1 MKKRIVSFLMAGM
14 IFMISP
20 LQGIAQVVSTE
31 IIEDTSQGKDM
42 TKVSSENMQ
51 EIDTTEVSSENTQ
64 KEESDFVITDGILT
78 EYTGEKTEVMIPD
91 GVASIEEHAF
101 KENKV
106 ITKVVFPDSVKTIK
120 YMAFQNCTSL
130 KEIYF
135 GNKLEQINGNAFYGC
150 KTVQNIT
157 FTGLTVP
164 TITNKQDFFGRSGVV
179 GLERIYVEAGCYG
192 RYVAAYGQ
200 SISDSTRIIE
210 LKSDDFVIENG
221 VLVNYAGN
229 AEEVRVPEGITE
241 IGRGAFQNNKTIKKV
256 ILPDEVITI
265 GAYAFAGCSSLESI
279 NMPKK
284 VEVIGDKA
292 FYGCGSLSGS
302 LLLPDHLV
310 SIGASAFYNCTSLTG
325 NLNIPD
331 SITSIGK
338 SAFFNCKGYNGTLC
352 LSAKLTQIEESAFNG
367 CKFTGTLNLPESIK
381 TIGYGA
387 FWSNKFSG
395 EVIIPDKTET
405 IGNSAFASC
414 TELERVIFGENVSR
428 IGSYAIRG
436 CVKLKTLTFKG
447 LTPPSLSC
455 YEFFGS
461 SNGPANLETIYV
473 PSGTYKAYHTAYGAG
488 MGAGVRLIEEGADD
502 LIIEG
507 ESLVSYIGD
516 AEEVRVPEGI
526 TEIGRGAFQNNKT
539 IKKVILPDEVIT
551 IGAYAF
557 AGCSSLE
564 SINMPKKVEVIGD
577 KAFYGCGSLSGSL
590 LLPDHLVSI
599 GASAFYNCTSLTGNL
614 NIPDSITSIGKS
626 AFFNCKGYNGTLCLS
641 AKLTQIE
648 ESAFNGCKFT
658 GTLNLPE
665 SIKTIGY
672 GAFWSNK
679 FSGEVIIPDKTET
692 IGNSAFASC
701 TELERVIF
709 GENVSR
715 IGSYAIRGCVKLKT
729 LTFKGLTPPSLSC
742 YEFFGSSNGPA
753 NLETIYVPGE
763 ALENYE
769 SKWGSYV
776 GSNVTFSSDFMT
788 TKVGNLCTEYA
799 FSHSVKLKWNS
810 SLSEKIQGY
819 HIYRDGVLVGT
830 VKECSF
836 SEDNL
841 KMGSYSYEVAGYTE
855 SVHEGKES
863 MQETARASLSVT
875 LKEPEVTKIYTE
887 YDGNK
892 LCQEGSNLYASV
904 KNIGNLGSKDEKTTW
919 GRFYLLQNGKKTPLC
934 NAITEKHYKS
944 EDHAVYQMSWDILDV
959 KDGIYTIIFEIT
971 DADGETGSATAE
983 VEIDRSVPE
992 RISRIVAIGDVNK
1005 IVLSWSL
1012 AHELDTNYYYIYRK
1026 AEEEEQYKRIKKISG
1041 REVVSYTDTEATGNV
1056 KYNYYITA
1064 VNSMG
1069 RESEPSDV
1077 VSAKP
1082 SIDEEKPTV
1091 VQMNPE
1097 NGSAISG
1104 TSYISVQAEDNIGV
1118 VKTEIQVSED
1128 EGASWEKAGEETFG
1142 TGKIALDT
1150 SKYKDGKIRIKGL
1163 AYDAQG
1169 NVSTGLSYTYRVDN
1183 TGPEQVKG
1191 LSGETTSTTAT
1202 LRWNDVA
1209 DKDFSYFRLERKQED
1224 GVFKKVQDIYN
1235 TLGVNLTDLTANTIY
1250 IYRVVAY
1257 DQCGNRGIESE
1268 ELKIKTAEDKEA
1280 PQIVS
1285 MNPAANYY
1293 KDSIPL
1299 KISIKDDTGVDSV
1312 RIQVSKTKAD
1322 WIDAGKISFENKRKK
1337 ETAEYTLDLT
1347 NYDEGSIFVRAVAVD
1362 ILENEMEKDIPFIE
1376 YIVDRTAPSV
1386 PRGLEMDVSKG
1397 RIELKWEQ
1405 NKEEDISSY
1414 VLYRSIDGENYE
1426 KIADDIQYL
1435 NYWEANAETGQKF
1448 WYQLAAKDKAGN
1460 VSERTEAVSAV
1471 VPEDEQ
1477 APVMES
1483 SLIKDRDIIGGD
1495 NKTFRILVS
1504 DNDKLDTVSVSYTIG
1519 ESSDKKLL
1527 FQEVELNCR
1536 EKLLEK
1542 TLPIAQWTD
1551 GEKIIFSVT
1560 ITDKAGHTTV
1570 CSDIECTVDRTAPEI
1585 ISFKASEQEESILLT
1600 WIGKQEKDLK
1610 EYQIYRK
1617 TIEGK
1622 YVFINTVTAD
1632 DSEEYTYEDH
1642 EAKQGETYVYKI
1654 KACDNVGNFSEKE
1667 SENIWRKNKVSIQ
1680 AVLSCESW
1688 MEQSVEYAFRAD
1700 ESKADS
1706 GIISYIFDFGD
1717 GEQVTSDKP
1726 VTKHK
1731 YAETGN
1737 YKVILTVEDKEGNQS
1752 VVEKTVQ
1759 VEEAKLIGTLKVRVY
1774 DSDGDVLSN
1783 VPVYFDM
1790 DHTMENKKY
1799 TDERGCV
1806 EFVGVSQ
1813 KYAVGVYTDGY
1824 LPVKKNVL
1832 VQAGDKTELKVTLT
1846 KQAIVSGNFEINRM
1860 TLDEIM
1866 AAKID
1871 TANPENQYVSKFT
1884 VRMMYQDT
1892 PVEMSGYVNDSGQ
1905 MLRSDNSQ
1913 KMVVEDTNGRHCARK
1928 LECFVSQS
1936 SKNSKI
1942 IAIIDTPVTA
1952 SCLKEFFDVRLYIFN
1967 QADGEFVLEDNTTTL
1982 NIPEGLSIIQG
1993 KNTRFDSLKGQGQQE
2008 VDWIVRGDQKGSY
2021 DLSVDYRGTLM
2032 PFTEPVKATFK
2043 TSEKIQVYGTE
2054 NLSVNFEVNKTIRN
2068 NVLYFNLSVTNKN
2081 PVDVYITSLDIIDN
2095 VLKSN
2100 QNANTLPEGFP
2111 LNTSGSE
2118 KGIKILKT
2126 SLSDKN
2132 NIRYL
2137 KPEYELSVLRPGQ
2150 TFKKYYACYDVIN
2163 YDGTAFLGWIKSKFE
2178 KMDIPVTLSSTE
2190 MNFYSKNNA
2199 EEKKKSILTE
2209 PEKRKLYEFIKDSKN
2224 ENFYYYMQ
2232 ALADSEDDAKKFGEA
2247 VYRTTDCVLNWDMSL
2262 ITNSDMKDITR
2273 QYVVNLLTDESM
2285 QSNVVQKVD
2294 TKYIKIASAVL
2305 SDMQSVASDS
2315 STTDVEE
2322 LSSFISNTSTINT
2335 LAEAIKGGG
2344 EKGLKEKLLTL
2355 AGSTAATEAVANV
2368 IHTYCNDNNHFLAQA
2383 FQASVTENCGACKKI
2398 IGQVSNGI
2406 TAWNNSAEF
2415 INQMVTIS
2423 ANQEESL
2430 NCIDKLMSSEYIND
2444 VVYEE
2449 LGNIRD
2455 QINNGYKS
2463 QADKFVSEYARL
2475 SLKAQGQTLLN
2486 KGLNLIDETFYGGH
2500 YATPVYAILKISFNL
2515 GDSLFEWSDNVSN
2528 LQKLR
2533 VAASLTYALKS
2544 RLREEEKDGGD
2555 PEEFLSTL
2563 KYLIKMRLEGEKAYI
2578 ESVKDS
2584 GKKEQVLK
2592 AINKELGTSFSLLDE
2607 YYNYIQ
2613 TQLISYRDTLFGE
2626 ITDRLD
2632 VAAAPDVS
2640 VDYTNECTD
2649 KEVSQNMEYSFDGV
2663 NWTTGTG
2670 TKLVLAPGEASRH
2683 LWIRQKADSAGL
2695 TGNIKK
2701 ILIPTRPVIDGEVKA
2716 EYQNGKITFT
2726 GLDDG
2731 VYSINGVQKNMTVS
2745 SGVGVA
2751 EVASFIENVQIQ
2763 RMATVR
2769 EFASRTRKVTV
2780 VKAEEKP
2787 DVQPTTQE
2795 KSNTGSSKDESA
2807 EEKKQPGRVD
2817 KTVDKTVQ
2825 KSVKLKKAKII
2836 SIKKKKNTLT
2846 IKWKKDTNSSGYEI
2860 WYATKKNF
2868 KKGLNK
2874 KIINSPKKS
2883 SIKLKKIKSKKVYYI
2898 KIRSFKR
2905 LSNGTVVYSKWSKV
2919 RKQK

>member
-1 MKKRIVSFLMAGM
+1 MKKRILSFLMAGM
-14 IFMISP
+14 LLTISP
-20 LQGIAQVVSTE
+20 IQGFAQEISTE
-31 IIEDTSQGKDM
+31 TF
-42 TKVSSENMQ
+42 
-51 EIDTTEVSSENTQ
+51 ENTTATTQ
-64 KEESDFVITDGILT
+64 EEEKEPESDFVIENGALT
-78 EYTGEKTEVMIPD
+78 GYTGKDTEITIPE
-91 GVASIEEHAF
+91 GVTSIERDAF
-101 KENKV
+101 NGNTV
-106 ITKVVFPDSVKTIK
+106 ITKMTFPESLKTIK
-120 YMAFQNCTSL
+120 YEAFNGNTSL
-130 KEIYF
+130 KELYF
-135 GNKLEQINGNAFYGC
+135 GSELQQISGYAFYKC
-150 KTVQNIT
+150 DAIQKIT
-157 FTGLTVP
+157 FTGKTPP
-164 TITNKQDFFGRSGVV
+164 TITNKEEFFKSIKN
-179 GLERIYVEAGCYG
+179 LKRIYVESGCYG
-192 RYVAAYGQ
+192 RYMAAYGTYML
-200 SISDSTRIIE
+200 DSTRIIE
-210 LKSDDFVIENG
+210 LVAKDFVIENA
-221 VLVNYAGN
+221 VLVNYTGDEETVTVPDNITAIGTGAFKNNTTVKNIILPGGITNIGSYAFSGCSALESVNLPENLITIGEYAFYKCVSFNGDLSIPDSVESIGRRAFYSCAGLTGKLHLSEKMTKIEEGAFQSCNFTGSLSLPEGITSIGNGAFSGN
-229 AEEVRVPEGITE
+229 AFSGEAVIPETVKTVENSAFGGCKNLESIVFGKQVESIGNNAFSYCSGIKTWTFQGNTPPNLDCSEVFGSYNNSLNLKTIYIPAGTYKAYYTAYGWSEVRFIEVGSEDLVIDGEILVAYVGNDEKVAVPEGITE
-241 IGRGAFQNNKTIKKV
+241 ISTGAFRNNKTIKKV
-256 ILPDEVITI
+256 ILPEGVTTI
-265 GAYAFAGCSSLESI
+265 GDNAFSRCSALESV
-279 NMPKK
+279 NLPDSL
-284 VEVIGDKA
+284 VTIGEKA
-292 FYGCGSLSGS
+292 FYKCEALSGKLKLS
-302 LLLPDHLV
+302 GNLTT
-310 SIGASAFYNCTSLTG
+310 IGVSAFETCAAFTG
-325 NLNIPD
+325 GLNIPD
-331 SITSIGK
+331 SVESVGRRAFYSCAGLTGKLHLSEKMTKIEKEAFQSCNFTGSLSLPEGITSIG
-338 SAFFNCKGYNGTLC
+338 N
-352 LSAKLTQIEESAFNG
+352 
-367 CKFTGTLNLPESIK
+367 
-381 TIGYGA
+381 GA
-387 FWSNKFSG
+387 FSGNAFSG
-395 EVIIPDKTET
+395 EVIIPKTVKT
-405 IGNSAFASC
+405 VGGSVFSGCKN
-414 TELERVIFGENVSR
+414 LESVVFGKEVES
-428 IGSYAIRG
+428 IGSFPFRDCTG
-436 CVKLKTLTFKG
+436 LKTLTFKG
-447 LTPPSLSC
+447 STPPVIKYLV
-455 YEFFGS
+455 YFLGS
-461 SNGPANLETIYV
+461 SYGPAHLETIYV
-473 PSGTYKAYHTAYGAG
+473 PEDALETYK
-488 MGAGVRLIEEGADD
+488 
-502 LIIEG
+502 
-507 ESLVSYIGD
+507 
-516 AEEVRVPEGI
+516 
-526 TEIGRGAFQNNKT
+526 
-539 IKKVILPDEVIT
+539 
-551 IGAYAF
+551 
-557 AGCSSLE
+557 
-564 SINMPKKVEVIGD
+564 D
-577 KAFYGCGSLSGSL
+577 K
-590 LLPDHLVSI
+590 
-599 GASAFYNCTSLTGNL
+599 
-614 NIPDSITSIGKS
+614 
-626 AFFNCKGYNGTLCLS
+626 
-641 AKLTQIE
+641 
-648 ESAFNGCKFT
+648 
-658 GTLNLPE
+658 
-665 SIKTIGY
+665 
-672 GAFWSNK
+672 WS
-679 FSGEVIIPDKTET
+679 
-692 IGNSAFASC
+692 
-701 TELERVIF
+701 
-709 GENVSR
+709 
-715 IGSYAIRGCVKLKT
+715 SYAG
-729 LTFKGLTPPSLSC
+729 G
-742 YEFFGSSNGPA
+742 G
-753 NLETIYVPGE
+753 
-763 ALENYE
+763 
-769 SKWGSYV
+769 
-776 GSNVTFSSDFMT
+776 VTFSSDFMT
-788 TKVGNLCTEYA
+788 IKPGNLHTDYT
-799 FSHSVKLKWNS
+799 FSHSVKLSWNTS
-810 SLSEKIQGY
+810 VSERVEGY
-819 HIYRDGVLVGT
+819 HIYRNGILAGT
-830 VKECSF
+830 VKDTDF
-836 SEDNL
+836 SEENL
-841 KMGSYSYEVAGYTE
+841 EMGSYLYEVEGYAKDIQTGE
-855 SVHEGKES
+855 
-863 MQETARASLSVT
+863 ETKTAKASLNVT
-875 LKEPEVTKIYTE
+875 LKVPEVEKIYTE
-887 YDGNK
+887 YEGNK
-892 LCQEGSNLYASV
+892 LCDEGSTLYASV
-904 KNIGNLGSKDEKTTW
+904 EDAGNLGTKNGKTAK
-919 GRFYLLQNGKKTPLC
+919 GRFYLMQNGKKTPLC

-944 EDHAVYQMSWDILDV
+944 EDHVVYQMSWDILDV

-1012 AHELDTNYYYIYRK
+1012 AHELDTNYYIYRK

-1150 SKYKDGKIRIKGL
+1150 SKYKDGKICVKGL

-1386 PRGLEMDVSKG
+1386 PKGLEMDVSKG

-1435 NYWEANAETGQKF
+1435 NYWEANTETGQKF

-1460 VSERTEAVSAV
+1460 VSERTEAVLAV
-1471 VPEDEQ
+1471 VPEDTQ

-1483 SLIKDRDIIGGD
+1483 SLIKDGDIIGGD
-1495 NKTFRILVS
+1495 NKIFRILVS
-1504 DNDKLDTVSVSYTIG
+1504 DNDKLDMVSVSYKIG

-1527 FQEVELNCR
+1527 FQETELNCR

-1542 TLPIAQWTD
+1542 TLPVAQWTD

-1667 SENIWRKNKVSIQ
+1667 SENIWRKNKVSIH

-1688 MEQSVEYAFRAD
+1688 MEQSVEYAFCAD

-1759 VEEAKLIGTLKVRVY
+1759 VEEAQLIGTLKVRVY
-1774 DSDGDVLSN
+1774 DSDGNVLSN

-1905 MLRSDNSQ
+1905 MIRSDNSQ
-1913 KMVVEDTNGRHCARK
+1913 KMVMEDTNGRHCARK
-1928 LECFVSQS
+1928 LECFVPQS

-2032 PFTEPVKATFK
+2032 PFTEPVKAIFK
-2043 TSEKIQVYGTE
+2043 TGEKIQVYGTE

-2273 QYVVNLLTDESM
+2273 QYIVNILTDESM
-2285 QSNVVQKVD
+2285 QSNVAQKVD
-2294 TKYIKIASAVL
+2294 AKYIKIASAVL
-2305 SDMQSVASDS
+2305 SDMQRVASDS
-2315 STTDVEE
+2315 STTDIEG
-2322 LSSFISNTSTINT
+2322 LSSFISNMSTINT

-2344 EKGLKEKLLTL
+2344 ERGLKEKLLTL

-2383 FQASVTENCGACKKI
+2383 FQESVIENCGACKKI
-2398 IGQVSNGI
+2398 IGQVSNGV
-2406 TAWNNSAEF
+2406 TAWNNSVEF

-2475 SLKAQGQTLLN
+2475 SLKVQGQTLLN

-2533 VAASLTYALKS
+2533 VAASLTYSLKS

-2592 AINKELGTSFSLLDE
+2592 AINKELGTGFSLLDE

-2632 VAAAPDVS
+2632 VATAPDVS
-2640 VDYTNECTD
+2640 IDYINECTD
-2649 KEVSQNMEYSFDGV
+2649 KEVGQNIEYSFDGV

-2670 TKLVLAPGEASRH
+2670 IKLVLTPGEASRH

-2807 EEKKQPGRVD
+2807 EEKKQQGGAD
-2817 KTVDKTVQ
+2817 KTIDKTVQ
-2825 KSVKLKKAKII
+2825 KSAKLKKIKVI
-2836 SIKKKKNTLT
+2836 SIKRKKNTLT
-2846 IKWKKDTNSSGYEI
+2846 VKWKKDTNSSGYEI

-2868 KKGLNK
+2868 KNGLKK

-2883 SIKLKKIKSKKVYYI
+2883 SIKFKKIKSKKIYYI
-2898 KIRSFKR
+2898 KIRSFKKV
-2905 LSNGTVVYSKWSKV
+2905 SNGTIVYGKWSKAK
-2919 RKQK
+2919 KQK

>member
-221 VLVNYAGN
+221 VLVNYVGN

-265 GAYAFAGCSSLESI
+265 GAYAFSGCSSLESI
-279 NMPKK
+279 NVPKK
-284 VEVIGDKA
+284 VEVIGDNA

-325 NLNIPD
+325 DLNIPD

-557 AGCSSLE
+557 SGCSSLE
-564 SINMPKKVEVIGD
+564 SINVPKKVEVIGD
-577 KAFYGCGSLSGSL
+577 NAFYGCGSLSGSL

-599 GASAFYNCTSLTGNL
+599 GASAFYNCTSLTGDL

-729 LTFKGLTPPSLSC
+729 LTFKGLTPPSLTC

-763 ALENYE
+763 ALENYK

-810 SLSEKIQGY
+810 LLSEKIKGY

-836 SEDNL
+836 SENNL

-855 SVHEGKES
+855 SV
-863 MQETARASLSVT
+863 QETARASLNVT
-875 LKEPEVTKIYTE
+875 LKEPEVTEIYTE

-944 EDHAVYQMSWDILDV
+944 EDYAVYQMSWDILDV

-1056 KYNYYITA
+1056 KYDYYITA

-1460 VSERTEAVSAV
+1460 VSERTEAVLAV

-1928 LECFVSQS
+1928 LECFVPQS

-1942 IAIIDTPVTA
+1942 IAIIDTPVTT

-2632 VAAAPDVS
+2632 VAAAPNVS

>member
-221 VLVNYAGN
+221 VLVNYVGN

-325 NLNIPD
+325 DLNIPD

-599 GASAFYNCTSLTGNL
+599 GASAFYNCTSLTGDL

-729 LTFKGLTPPSLSC
+729 LTFKGLTPPSLTC

-763 ALENYE
+763 ALENYK

-810 SLSEKIQGY
+810 LLSEKIKGY

-836 SEDNL
+836 SENNL

-855 SVHEGKES
+855 SV
-863 MQETARASLSVT
+863 QETARASLNVT
-875 LKEPEVTKIYTE
+875 LKEPEVTEIYTE

-944 EDHAVYQMSWDILDV
+944 EDYAVYQMSWDILDV

-1056 KYNYYITA
+1056 KYDYYITA

-1460 VSERTEAVSAV
+1460 VSERTEAVLAV

-1928 LECFVSQS
+1928 LECFVPQS

-1942 IAIIDTPVTA
+1942 IAIIDTPVTT

-2632 VAAAPDVS
+2632 VAAAPNVS

>member
-1 MKKRIVSFLMAGM
+1 MKKRILSFLMAGM
-14 IFMISP
+14 LLTISP
-20 LQGIAQVVSTE
+20 IQGFAQEISTE
-31 IIEDTSQGKDM
+31 TF
-42 TKVSSENMQ
+42 
-51 EIDTTEVSSENTQ
+51 ENTTATTQ
-64 KEESDFVITDGILT
+64 EEEKEPESDFVIENGALT
-78 EYTGEKTEVMIPD
+78 GYTGKDTEITIPE
-91 GVASIEEHAF
+91 GVTSIERDAF
-101 KENKV
+101 NGNTV
-106 ITKVVFPDSVKTIK
+106 ITKMTFPESLKTIK
-120 YMAFQNCTSL
+120 YEAFNGNTSL
-130 KEIYF
+130 KELYF
-135 GNKLEQINGNAFYGC
+135 GSELQQISGYAFYKC
-150 KTVQNIT
+150 DAIQKIT
-157 FTGLTVP
+157 FTGKTPP
-164 TITNKQDFFGRSGVV
+164 TITNKEEFFKNIKN
-179 GLERIYVEAGCYG
+179 LKRIYVESGCYG
-192 RYVAAYGQ
+192 RYMAAYGTYML
-200 SISDSTRIIE
+200 DSTRIIE
-210 LKSDDFVIENG
+210 LVAKDFVIENA
-221 VLVNYAGN
+221 VLVNYTGDEETVTVPDNITAIGTGAFKNNTTVKNIILPGGITNIGSYAFSGCSALESVNLPENLITIGEYAFYKCVSFNGDLSIPDSVESIGRRAFYSCAGLTGKLHLSEKMTKIEEGTFQSCNFTGSLSLPEGITSIGNGAFSGN
-229 AEEVRVPEGITE
+229 AFSGEAVIPETVKTVENSAFGGCKNLESIVFGKQVESIGNNAFSYCSGIKTWTFQGNTPPNLDCSEVFGSYNNSLNLKTIYIPAGTYKAYYTAYGWSEVRFIEVGSEDLVIDGEILVAYVGNDEKVAVPEGITE
-241 IGRGAFQNNKTIKKV
+241 ISTGAFRNNKTIKKV
-256 ILPDEVITI
+256 ILPEGVTTI
-265 GAYAFAGCSSLESI
+265 GDNAFSRCSALESV
-279 NMPKK
+279 NLPDSL
-284 VEVIGDKA
+284 VTIGEKA
-292 FYGCGSLSGS
+292 FYKCEALSGKLKLS
-302 LLLPDHLV
+302 GNLTT
-310 SIGASAFYNCTSLTG
+310 IGVSAFETCAAFTG
-325 NLNIPD
+325 GLNIPD
-331 SITSIGK
+331 SVESVGRRAFYSCAGLTGKLHLSEKMTKIEKEAFQSCNFTGSLSLPEGITSIG
-338 SAFFNCKGYNGTLC
+338 N
-352 LSAKLTQIEESAFNG
+352 
-367 CKFTGTLNLPESIK
+367 
-381 TIGYGA
+381 GA
-387 FWSNKFSG
+387 FSGNAFSG
-395 EVIIPDKTET
+395 EVIIPKTVKT
-405 IGNSAFASC
+405 VGGSVFSGCKN
-414 TELERVIFGENVSR
+414 LESVVFGKEVES
-428 IGSYAIRG
+428 IGSFPFRDCTG
-436 CVKLKTLTFKG
+436 LKTLTFKG
-447 LTPPSLSC
+447 STPPVIKYLV
-455 YEFFGS
+455 YFLGS
-461 SNGPANLETIYV
+461 SYGPAHLETIYV
-473 PSGTYKAYHTAYGAG
+473 PEDALETYK
-488 MGAGVRLIEEGADD
+488 
-502 LIIEG
+502 
-507 ESLVSYIGD
+507 
-516 AEEVRVPEGI
+516 
-526 TEIGRGAFQNNKT
+526 
-539 IKKVILPDEVIT
+539 
-551 IGAYAF
+551 
-557 AGCSSLE
+557 
-564 SINMPKKVEVIGD
+564 D
-577 KAFYGCGSLSGSL
+577 K
-590 LLPDHLVSI
+590 
-599 GASAFYNCTSLTGNL
+599 
-614 NIPDSITSIGKS
+614 
-626 AFFNCKGYNGTLCLS
+626 
-641 AKLTQIE
+641 
-648 ESAFNGCKFT
+648 
-658 GTLNLPE
+658 
-665 SIKTIGY
+665 
-672 GAFWSNK
+672 WS
-679 FSGEVIIPDKTET
+679 
-692 IGNSAFASC
+692 
-701 TELERVIF
+701 
-709 GENVSR
+709 
-715 IGSYAIRGCVKLKT
+715 SYAG
-729 LTFKGLTPPSLSC
+729 G
-742 YEFFGSSNGPA
+742 G
-753 NLETIYVPGE
+753 
-763 ALENYE
+763 
-769 SKWGSYV
+769 
-776 GSNVTFSSDFMT
+776 VTFSSDFMT
-788 TKVGNLCTEYA
+788 IKPGNLHTDYT
-799 FSHSVKLKWNS
+799 FSHSVKLSWNTS
-810 SLSEKIQGY
+810 VSERVEGY
-819 HIYRDGVLVGT
+819 HIYRNGILAGT
-830 VKECSF
+830 VKDTDF
-836 SEDNL
+836 SEENL
-841 KMGSYSYEVAGYTE
+841 EMGSYLYEVEGYAKDIQTGE
-855 SVHEGKES
+855 
-863 MQETARASLSVT
+863 ETKTAKASLNVT
-875 LKEPEVTKIYTE
+875 LKVPEVEKIYTE
-887 YDGNK
+887 YEGNK
-892 LCQEGSNLYASV
+892 LCDEGSTLYASV
-904 KNIGNLGSKDEKTTW
+904 EDAGNLGTKNGKTAK
-919 GRFYLLQNGKKTPLC
+919 GRFYLMQDGKKTPLC

-944 EDHAVYQMSWDILDV
+944 EDYAVYQMSWDILDV

-1905 MLRSDNSQ
+1905 MIRSDNSQ

-1928 LECFVSQS
+1928 LECFVPQS

-2533 VAASLTYALKS
+2533 VAASLTYSLKS

-2640 VDYTNECTD
+2640 IDYTNECTD

-2670 TKLVLAPGEASRH
+2670 IKLVLTPGEASRH

>member
-221 VLVNYAGN
+221 VLVNYVGN

-265 GAYAFAGCSSLESI
+265 GAYAFSGCSSLESI
-279 NMPKK
+279 NVPKK
-284 VEVIGDKA
+284 VEVIGDNA

-325 NLNIPD
+325 DLNIPD

-447 LTPPSLSC
+447 LTPPSL
-455 YEFFGS
+455 
-461 SNGPANLETIYV
+461 T
-473 PSGTYKAYHTAYGAG
+473 
-488 MGAGVRLIEEGADD
+488 
-502 LIIEG
+502 
-507 ESLVSYIGD
+507 
-516 AEEVRVPEGI
+516 
-526 TEIGRGAFQNNKT
+526 
-539 IKKVILPDEVIT
+539 
-551 IGAYAF
+551 
-557 AGCSSLE
+557 
-564 SINMPKKVEVIGD
+564 
-577 KAFYGCGSLSGSL
+577 
-590 LLPDHLVSI
+590 
-599 GASAFYNCTSLTGNL
+599 
-614 NIPDSITSIGKS
+614 
-626 AFFNCKGYNGTLCLS
+626 
-641 AKLTQIE
+641 
-648 ESAFNGCKFT
+648 
-658 GTLNLPE
+658 
-665 SIKTIGY
+665 
-672 GAFWSNK
+672 
-679 FSGEVIIPDKTET
+679 
-692 IGNSAFASC
+692 
-701 TELERVIF
+701 
-709 GENVSR
+709 
-715 IGSYAIRGCVKLKT
+715 
-729 LTFKGLTPPSLSC
+729 C

-763 ALENYE
+763 ALENYK

-810 SLSEKIQGY
+810 LLSEKIKGY

-836 SEDNL
+836 SENNL

-855 SVHEGKES
+855 SV
-863 MQETARASLSVT
+863 QETARASLNVT
-875 LKEPEVTKIYTE
+875 LKEPEVTEIYTE

-944 EDHAVYQMSWDILDV
+944 EDYAVYQMSWDILDV

-1056 KYNYYITA
+1056 KYDYYITA

-1460 VSERTEAVSAV
+1460 VSERTEAVLAV

-1928 LECFVSQS
+1928 LECFVPQS

-1942 IAIIDTPVTA
+1942 IAIIDTPVTT

-2335 LAEAIKGGG
+2335 LAEAIKGG

-2632 VAAAPDVS
+2632 VAAAPNVS

>member
-447 LTPPSLSC
+447 LTPPSL
-455 YEFFGS
+455 
-461 SNGPANLETIYV
+461 T
-473 PSGTYKAYHTAYGAG
+473 
-488 MGAGVRLIEEGADD
+488 
-502 LIIEG
+502 
-507 ESLVSYIGD
+507 
-516 AEEVRVPEGI
+516 
-526 TEIGRGAFQNNKT
+526 
-539 IKKVILPDEVIT
+539 
-551 IGAYAF
+551 
-557 AGCSSLE
+557 
-564 SINMPKKVEVIGD
+564 
-577 KAFYGCGSLSGSL
+577 
-590 LLPDHLVSI
+590 
-599 GASAFYNCTSLTGNL
+599 
-614 NIPDSITSIGKS
+614 
-626 AFFNCKGYNGTLCLS
+626 
-641 AKLTQIE
+641 
-648 ESAFNGCKFT
+648 
-658 GTLNLPE
+658 
-665 SIKTIGY
+665 
-672 GAFWSNK
+672 
-679 FSGEVIIPDKTET
+679 
-692 IGNSAFASC
+692 
-701 TELERVIF
+701 
-709 GENVSR
+709 
-715 IGSYAIRGCVKLKT
+715 
-729 LTFKGLTPPSLSC
+729 C

-763 ALENYE
+763 ALENYK

-810 SLSEKIQGY
+810 LLSEKIKGY

-836 SEDNL
+836 SENNL

-855 SVHEGKES
+855 SV
-863 MQETARASLSVT
+863 QETARASLNVT
-875 LKEPEVTKIYTE
+875 LKEPEVTEIYTE

-944 EDHAVYQMSWDILDV
+944 EDYAVYQMSWDILDV

-1386 PRGLEMDVSKG
+1386 PKGLEMDVSKG

-1435 NYWEANAETGQKF
+1435 NYWEANTETGQKF

-1905 MLRSDNSQ
+1905 MIRSDNSQ

-1928 LECFVSQS
+1928 LECFVPQS

-2475 SLKAQGQTLLN
+2475 SLKEQGQTLLN

-2533 VAASLTYALKS
+2533 VAASLTYSLKS

-2640 VDYTNECTD
+2640 IDYTNECTD

-2670 TKLVLAPGEASRH
+2670 IKLVLTPGEASRH

>member
-1 MKKRIVSFLMAGM
+1 
-14 IFMISP
+14 MISP

-447 LTPPSLSC
+447 LTPPSL
-455 YEFFGS
+455 
-461 SNGPANLETIYV
+461 T
-473 PSGTYKAYHTAYGAG
+473 
-488 MGAGVRLIEEGADD
+488 
-502 LIIEG
+502 
-507 ESLVSYIGD
+507 
-516 AEEVRVPEGI
+516 
-526 TEIGRGAFQNNKT
+526 
-539 IKKVILPDEVIT
+539 
-551 IGAYAF
+551 
-557 AGCSSLE
+557 
-564 SINMPKKVEVIGD
+564 
-577 KAFYGCGSLSGSL
+577 
-590 LLPDHLVSI
+590 
-599 GASAFYNCTSLTGNL
+599 
-614 NIPDSITSIGKS
+614 
-626 AFFNCKGYNGTLCLS
+626 
-641 AKLTQIE
+641 
-648 ESAFNGCKFT
+648 
-658 GTLNLPE
+658 
-665 SIKTIGY
+665 
-672 GAFWSNK
+672 
-679 FSGEVIIPDKTET
+679 
-692 IGNSAFASC
+692 
-701 TELERVIF
+701 
-709 GENVSR
+709 
-715 IGSYAIRGCVKLKT
+715 
-729 LTFKGLTPPSLSC
+729 C

-763 ALENYE
+763 ALENYK

-810 SLSEKIQGY
+810 LLSEKIKGY

-836 SEDNL
+836 SENNL

-855 SVHEGKES
+855 SV
-863 MQETARASLSVT
+863 QETARASLNVT
-875 LKEPEVTKIYTE
+875 LKEPEVTEIYTE

-944 EDHAVYQMSWDILDV
+944 EDYAVYQMSWDILDV

-1471 VPEDEQ
+1471 VPEDTQ

-1905 MLRSDNSQ
+1905 MIRSDNSQ

-1928 LECFVSQS
+1928 LECFVPQS

-2533 VAASLTYALKS
+2533 VAASLTYSLKS

-2640 VDYTNECTD
+2640 IDYTNECTD

-2670 TKLVLAPGEASRH
+2670 IKLVLTPGEASRH

>member
-221 VLVNYAGN
+221 VLVNYVGN

-265 GAYAFAGCSSLESI
+265 GAYAFSGCSSLESI
-279 NMPKK
+279 NVPKK
-284 VEVIGDKA
+284 VEVIGDNA

-325 NLNIPD
+325 DLNIPD

-557 AGCSSLE
+557 SGCSSLE
-564 SINMPKKVEVIGD
+564 SINVPKKVEVIGD
-577 KAFYGCGSLSGSL
+577 NAFYGCGSLSGSL

-599 GASAFYNCTSLTGNL
+599 GASAFYNCTSLTGDL

-729 LTFKGLTPPSLSC
+729 LTFKGLTPPSLTC

-763 ALENYE
+763 ALENYK

-810 SLSEKIQGY
+810 LLSEKIKGY

-836 SEDNL
+836 SENNL

-855 SVHEGKES
+855 SV
-863 MQETARASLSVT
+863 QETARASLNVT
-875 LKEPEVTKIYTE
+875 LKEPEVTEIYTE

-944 EDHAVYQMSWDILDV
+944 EDYAVYQMSWDILDV

-1056 KYNYYITA
+1056 KYDYYITA

-1460 VSERTEAVSAV
+1460 VSERTEAVLAV

-1928 LECFVSQS
+1928 LECFVPQS

-1942 IAIIDTPVTA
+1942 IAIIDTPVTT

-2632 VAAAPDVS
+2632 VAAAPNVS

-2716 EYQNGKITFT
+2716 EYQNGKIIFT

>member
-221 VLVNYAGN
+221 VLVNYVGN

-325 NLNIPD
+325 DLNIPD

-447 LTPPSLSC
+447 LTPPSL
-455 YEFFGS
+455 
-461 SNGPANLETIYV
+461 T
-473 PSGTYKAYHTAYGAG
+473 
-488 MGAGVRLIEEGADD
+488 
-502 LIIEG
+502 
-507 ESLVSYIGD
+507 
-516 AEEVRVPEGI
+516 
-526 TEIGRGAFQNNKT
+526 
-539 IKKVILPDEVIT
+539 
-551 IGAYAF
+551 
-557 AGCSSLE
+557 
-564 SINMPKKVEVIGD
+564 
-577 KAFYGCGSLSGSL
+577 
-590 LLPDHLVSI
+590 
-599 GASAFYNCTSLTGNL
+599 
-614 NIPDSITSIGKS
+614 
-626 AFFNCKGYNGTLCLS
+626 
-641 AKLTQIE
+641 
-648 ESAFNGCKFT
+648 
-658 GTLNLPE
+658 
-665 SIKTIGY
+665 
-672 GAFWSNK
+672 
-679 FSGEVIIPDKTET
+679 
-692 IGNSAFASC
+692 
-701 TELERVIF
+701 
-709 GENVSR
+709 
-715 IGSYAIRGCVKLKT
+715 
-729 LTFKGLTPPSLSC
+729 C

-763 ALENYE
+763 ALENYK

-810 SLSEKIQGY
+810 LLSEKIKGY

-836 SEDNL
+836 SENNL

-855 SVHEGKES
+855 SV
-863 MQETARASLSVT
+863 QETARASLNVT
-875 LKEPEVTKIYTE
+875 LKEPEVTEIYTE

-944 EDHAVYQMSWDILDV
+944 EDYAVYQMSWDILDV

-1056 KYNYYITA
+1056 KYDYYITA

-1460 VSERTEAVSAV
+1460 VSERTEAVLAV

-1928 LECFVSQS
+1928 LECFVPQS

-1942 IAIIDTPVTA
+1942 IAIIDTPVTT

-2632 VAAAPDVS
+2632 VAAAPNVS

>member
-14 IFMISP
+14 LLTMSP
-20 LQGIAQVVSTE
+20 IQGFAQEISTE
-31 IIEDTSQGKDM
+31 TF
-42 TKVSSENMQ
+42 
-51 EIDTTEVSSENTQ
+51 ENTTATTQ
-64 KEESDFVITDGILT
+64 EEEKKPESDFVIENGALT
-78 EYTGEKTEVMIPD
+78 GYTGKDTEITIPE
-91 GVASIEEHAF
+91 GVTSIEQNAF
-101 KENKV
+101 NGNTV
-106 ITKVVFPDSVKTIK
+106 ITKMTFPESLKTIK
-120 YMAFQNCTSL
+120 YEAFNGNTSL
-130 KEIYF
+130 KELYF
-135 GNKLEQINGNAFYGC
+135 GSELQQISGYAFYKC
-150 KTVQNIT
+150 DAIQKIT
-157 FTGLTVP
+157 FTGKMPP
-164 TITNKQDFFGRSGVV
+164 TITNKEDFFKRIKN
-179 GLERIYVEAGCYG
+179 LKRIYVESGCYG
-192 RYVAAYGQ
+192 RYMEAYGTYML
-200 SISDSTRIIE
+200 DSTRIIE
-210 LKSDDFVIENG
+210 LEAKDFVIENT
-221 VLVNYAGN
+221 VLVNYTGDEETVTVPDNITAIGTGAFKNNTTVKNIILPGGITNIGSYAFSGCSALESVNLPENLIIIGEYAFYKCVSFTGDLSIPDSVESIGRRAFYGCSVLTGKLHLSKKLTRIESAVFYNCNFTGTLFLPQGITSIGNGAFSGN
-229 AEEVRVPEGITE
+229 AFSGEVIIPETVKTVENSAFGGCKNLESIVFGKQVESIGNNAFSYCSGIKTWTFQGNTPPNLDCSEVFGSYNNSLNLKTIYIPAGTYKAYYTAYGWSEVRFIEVGSEDLVIDGETLVAYVGNDEEVTVPEGITE
-241 IGRGAFQNNKTIKKV
+241 ISTGAFRNNKTIKKV
-256 ILPDEVITI
+256 ILPEGVTIIGDNAFSRCSALESVNLPDSLVTI
-265 GAYAFAGCSSLESI
+265 GE
-279 NMPKK
+279 
-284 VEVIGDKA
+284 KA
-292 FYGCGSLSGS
+292 FYKCEALSGKLKLS
-302 LLLPDHLV
+302 GNLTT
-310 SIGASAFYNCTSLTG
+310 IGVSAFETCVAFTG
-325 NLNIPD
+325 GLNIPD
-331 SITSIGK
+331 SVESVGRRAFYSCAGLTGK
-338 SAFFNCKGYNGTLC
+338 LHLSEKMTKIEGEAFRSCN
-352 LSAKLTQIEESAFNG
+352 
-367 CKFTGTLNLPESIK
+367 FTGNLSLPEGLTAIEN
-381 TIGYGA
+381 YA
-387 FWSNKFSG
+387 FDGNAFSG
-395 EVIIPDKTET
+395 EVIIPKTVKT
-405 IGNSAFASC
+405 VGSSVFSGCKN
-414 TELERVIFGENVSR
+414 LESVVFGKEVES
-428 IGSYAIRG
+428 IGSFPFRG
-436 CVKLKTLTFKG
+436 CTGLKTLTFKG
-447 LTPPSLSC
+447 STPPVIEYLV
-455 YEFFGS
+455 YFLGS
-461 SNGPANLETIYV
+461 SYGPAHLETIYV
-473 PSGTYKAYHTAYGAG
+473 PEDALETYK
-488 MGAGVRLIEEGADD
+488 
-502 LIIEG
+502 
-507 ESLVSYIGD
+507 
-516 AEEVRVPEGI
+516 
-526 TEIGRGAFQNNKT
+526 
-539 IKKVILPDEVIT
+539 
-551 IGAYAF
+551 
-557 AGCSSLE
+557 
-564 SINMPKKVEVIGD
+564 D
-577 KAFYGCGSLSGSL
+577 K
-590 LLPDHLVSI
+590 
-599 GASAFYNCTSLTGNL
+599 
-614 NIPDSITSIGKS
+614 
-626 AFFNCKGYNGTLCLS
+626 
-641 AKLTQIE
+641 
-648 ESAFNGCKFT
+648 
-658 GTLNLPE
+658 
-665 SIKTIGY
+665 
-672 GAFWSNK
+672 WS
-679 FSGEVIIPDKTET
+679 
-692 IGNSAFASC
+692 
-701 TELERVIF
+701 
-709 GENVSR
+709 
-715 IGSYAIRGCVKLKT
+715 SYA
-729 LTFKGLTPPSLSC
+729 
-742 YEFFGSSNGPA
+742 GSG
-753 NLETIYVPGE
+753 
-763 ALENYE
+763 
-769 SKWGSYV
+769 
-776 GSNVTFSSDFMT
+776 VTFSSDFMT
-788 TKVGNLCTEYA
+788 IKPGNLHTDYT
-799 FSHSVKLKWNS
+799 FSHSVKLSWNTS
-810 SLSEKIQGY
+810 VSERVEGY
-819 HIYRDGVLVGT
+819 HIYRNGILAGT
-830 VKECSF
+830 VKDTDF
-836 SEDNL
+836 SEENL
-841 KMGSYSYEVAGYTE
+841 EMGSYLYEVEGYAKDAQTGE
-855 SVHEGKES
+855 
-863 MQETARASLSVT
+863 ETKTAKASLNVT
-875 LKEPEVTKIYTE
+875 LKVPEVEKIYTE
-887 YDGNK
+887 YEGNK
-892 LCQEGSNLYASV
+892 LCDEGSTLYASV
-904 KNIGNLGSKDEKTTW
+904 EDAGNLGTKNGKTAK
-919 GRFYLLQNGKKTPLC
+919 GRFYLMQDGKKTLLC

-983 VEIDRSVPE
+983 VEIDRSAPE
-992 RISRIVAIGDVNK
+992 RISKITALGDVNK

-1012 AHELDTNYYYIYRK
+1012 AHELETNCYYIYRK
-1026 AEEEEQYKRIKKISG
+1026 AEDENQYTRIKKIYG
-1041 REVVSYTDTEATGNV
+1041 RDTVSYTDVKATRDV
-1056 KYNYYITA
+1056 KYEYYITA
-1064 VNSMG
+1064 VNTMG

-1077 VSAKP
+1077 VAAKP
-1082 SIDEEKPTV
+1082 SKDEEKPRV
-1091 VQMNPE
+1091 VQMSPE
-1097 NGSAISG
+1097 NGSAVSG
-1104 TSYISVQAEDNIGV
+1104 VQFISVQAEDNIGV

-1128 EGASWEKAGEETFG
+1128 EGQSWEKVGENTSG
-1142 TGKIALDT
+1142 NGKIALDT
-1150 SKYKDGKIRIKGL
+1150 RKYKDGKLLVKGL
-1163 AYDAQG
+1163 AYDAQS
-1169 NVSTGLSYTYRVDN
+1169 NVSTGLSYAYRVDN

-1224 GVFKKVQDIYN
+1224 GTFKKVEDIYN

-1268 ELKIKTAEDKEA
+1268 ELKIKTAEDKDA

-1337 ETAEYTLDLT
+1337 ETAEYTLNLT

-1386 PRGLEMDVSKG
+1386 PKGLEMDVSKG

-1667 SENIWRKNKVSIQ
+1667 SENIWRKNKVSIH

-1759 VEEAKLIGTLKVRVY
+1759 VEEAQLIGTLKVRVY

-1905 MLRSDNSQ
+1905 MIRSDNSQ

-1928 LECFVSQS
+1928 LECFVPQS

-2100 QNANTLPEGFP
+2100 QNTNTLPEGFP

-2163 YDGTAFLGWIKSKFE
+2163 YDGTAFLGWIKSEFE

-2273 QYVVNLLTDESM
+2273 QYIVNILTDESM
-2285 QSNVVQKVD
+2285 QSNVAQKVD
-2294 TKYIKIASAVL
+2294 AKYIKIASAVL
-2305 SDMQSVASDS
+2305 SDMQRVASDS
-2315 STTDVEE
+2315 STTDIEG

-2344 EKGLKEKLLTL
+2344 ERGLKEKLLTL

-2383 FQASVTENCGACKKI
+2383 FQESVIENCGACKKI
-2398 IGQVSNGI
+2398 IGQVSNGV
-2406 TAWNNSAEF
+2406 TAWNNSVEF

-2430 NCIDKLMSSEYIND
+2430 NCIDKLMSSEDIND

-2475 SLKAQGQTLLN
+2475 SLKVQGQTLLN

-2533 VAASLTYALKS
+2533 VAASLTYSLKS
-2544 RLREEEKDGGD
+2544 RLREEEKDGGN

-2584 GKKEQVLK
+2584 RKKEQVLK
-2592 AINKELGTSFSLLDE
+2592 AINKELGTNFISLDE

-2613 TQLISYRDTLFGE
+2613 TQLISYRDALFGE
-2626 ITDRLD
+2626 VTDRLD
-2632 VAAAPDVS
+2632 IAVAPDVS
-2640 VDYTNECTD
+2640 IDYTNECTD
-2649 KEVSQNMEYSFDGV
+2649 KEVNQNMEYSFDGV

-2701 ILIPTRPVIDGEVKA
+2701 ILIPTRPVIDGEIKA
-2716 EYQNGKITFT
+2716 EYQNGRITFT

-2807 EEKKQPGRVD
+2807 EEKKQQGGAD
-2817 KTVDKTVQ
+2817 KTIDKTVQ
-2825 KSVKLKKAKII
+2825 KSAKLKKIKVI
-2836 SIKKKKNTLT
+2836 SIKRKKNTLT
-2846 IKWKKDTNSSGYEI
+2846 VKWKKDTNSSGYEI

-2868 KKGLNK
+2868 KNGLKK

-2883 SIKLKKIKSKKVYYI
+2883 SIKFKKIKSKKIYYI
-2898 KIRSFKR
+2898 KIRSFKKV
-2905 LSNGTVVYSKWSKV
+2905 SNGTIVYGKWSKAK
-2919 RKQK
+2919 KQK

>member
-1 MKKRIVSFLMAGM
+1 MKKRILSFLMAGM
-14 IFMISP
+14 LLTISP
-20 LQGIAQVVSTE
+20 IQGFAQEISTE
-31 IIEDTSQGKDM
+31 TF
-42 TKVSSENMQ
+42 
-51 EIDTTEVSSENTQ
+51 ENTTATTQ
-64 KEESDFVITDGILT
+64 EEEKEPESDFVIENGALT
-78 EYTGEKTEVMIPD
+78 GYTGKDTEITIPE
-91 GVASIEEHAF
+91 GVTSIERDAF
-101 KENKV
+101 NGNTV
-106 ITKVVFPDSVKTIK
+106 ITKMTFPESLKTIK
-120 YMAFQNCTSL
+120 YEAFNGNTSL
-130 KEIYF
+130 KELYF
-135 GNKLEQINGNAFYGC
+135 GSELQQISGYAFYKC
-150 KTVQNIT
+150 DAIQKIT
-157 FTGLTVP
+157 FAGKTPP
-164 TITNKQDFFGRSGVV
+164 TITNKEEFFKSIKN
-179 GLERIYVEAGCYG
+179 LKRIYVESGCYG
-192 RYVAAYGQ
+192 RYMAAYGTYML
-200 SISDSTRIIE
+200 DSTRIIE
-210 LKSDDFVIENG
+210 LVAKDFVIENA
-221 VLVNYAGN
+221 VLVNYTGDEETVTVPDNITAIGTGAFKNNTTVKNIILLGGITNIGSYAFSGCSALESVNLPENLITIGEYAFYKCVSFNGDLSIPDSVESIGRRAFYSCAGLTGKLHLSEKMTKIEKEAFQSCNFTGSLSLPEGITSIGNGAFSGN
-229 AEEVRVPEGITE
+229 AFSGEAVIPETVKTVENSAFGGCKNLESIVFGKQVESIGNNAFSYCSGIKTWTFQGNTPPNLDCSEVFGSYNNSLNLKTIYIPAGTYKAYYTAYGWSEVRFIEVGSEDLVIDGEILVAYVGNDEKVAVPEGITE
-241 IGRGAFQNNKTIKKV
+241 ISTGAFRNNKTIKKV
-256 ILPDEVITI
+256 ILPEGVTTI
-265 GAYAFAGCSSLESI
+265 GDNAFSRCSALESV
-279 NMPKK
+279 NLPDSL
-284 VEVIGDKA
+284 VTIGEKA
-292 FYGCGSLSGS
+292 FYKCEALSGKLKLS
-302 LLLPDHLV
+302 GNLTT
-310 SIGASAFYNCTSLTG
+310 IGVSAFETCAAFTG
-325 NLNIPD
+325 GLNIPD
-331 SITSIGK
+331 SVESVGRRAFYSCAGLTGKLHLSEKMTKIEKEAFQSCNFTGSLSLPEGITSIG
-338 SAFFNCKGYNGTLC
+338 N
-352 LSAKLTQIEESAFNG
+352 
-367 CKFTGTLNLPESIK
+367 
-381 TIGYGA
+381 GA
-387 FWSNKFSG
+387 FSGNAFSG
-395 EVIIPDKTET
+395 EVIIPKTVKT
-405 IGNSAFASC
+405 VGGSVFSGCKN
-414 TELERVIFGENVSR
+414 LESVVFGKEVES
-428 IGSYAIRG
+428 IGSFPFRDCTG
-436 CVKLKTLTFKG
+436 LKTLTFKG
-447 LTPPSLSC
+447 STPPVIKYLV
-455 YEFFGS
+455 YFLGS
-461 SNGPANLETIYV
+461 SYGPAHLETIYV
-473 PSGTYKAYHTAYGAG
+473 PEDALETYK
-488 MGAGVRLIEEGADD
+488 
-502 LIIEG
+502 
-507 ESLVSYIGD
+507 
-516 AEEVRVPEGI
+516 
-526 TEIGRGAFQNNKT
+526 
-539 IKKVILPDEVIT
+539 
-551 IGAYAF
+551 
-557 AGCSSLE
+557 
-564 SINMPKKVEVIGD
+564 D
-577 KAFYGCGSLSGSL
+577 K
-590 LLPDHLVSI
+590 
-599 GASAFYNCTSLTGNL
+599 
-614 NIPDSITSIGKS
+614 
-626 AFFNCKGYNGTLCLS
+626 
-641 AKLTQIE
+641 
-648 ESAFNGCKFT
+648 
-658 GTLNLPE
+658 
-665 SIKTIGY
+665 
-672 GAFWSNK
+672 WS
-679 FSGEVIIPDKTET
+679 
-692 IGNSAFASC
+692 
-701 TELERVIF
+701 
-709 GENVSR
+709 
-715 IGSYAIRGCVKLKT
+715 SYAG
-729 LTFKGLTPPSLSC
+729 G
-742 YEFFGSSNGPA
+742 G
-753 NLETIYVPGE
+753 
-763 ALENYE
+763 
-769 SKWGSYV
+769 
-776 GSNVTFSSDFMT
+776 VTFSSDFMT
-788 TKVGNLCTEYA
+788 IKPGNLHTDYT
-799 FSHSVKLKWNS
+799 FSHSVKLSWNTS
-810 SLSEKIQGY
+810 VSERVEGY
-819 HIYRDGVLVGT
+819 HIYRNGILAGT
-830 VKECSF
+830 VKDTDF
-836 SEDNL
+836 SEENL
-841 KMGSYSYEVAGYTE
+841 EMGSYLYEVEGYAKDIQTGE
-855 SVHEGKES
+855 
-863 MQETARASLSVT
+863 ETKTAKASLNVT
-875 LKEPEVTKIYTE
+875 LKVPEVEKIYTE
-887 YDGNK
+887 YEGNK
-892 LCQEGSNLYASV
+892 LCDEGSTLYASV
-904 KNIGNLGSKDEKTTW
+904 EDAGNLGTKNGKTAK
-919 GRFYLLQNGKKTPLC
+919 GRFYLMQDGKKTPLC

-944 EDHAVYQMSWDILDV
+944 EDHVVYQMSWDILDV

-1150 SKYKDGKIRIKGL
+1150 SKYKDGKICVKGL

-1386 PRGLEMDVSKG
+1386 PKGLEMDVSKG

-1435 NYWEANAETGQKF
+1435 NYWEANTETGQKF

-1460 VSERTEAVSAV
+1460 VSERTEAVLAV
-1471 VPEDEQ
+1471 VPEDTQ

-1483 SLIKDRDIIGGD
+1483 SLIKDGDIIGGD
-1495 NKTFRILVS
+1495 NKILVS
-1504 DNDKLDTVSVSYTIG
+1504 DNDKLDMVSVSYKIG

-1527 FQEVELNCR
+1527 FQETELNCR

-1542 TLPIAQWTD
+1542 TLPVAQWTD

-1667 SENIWRKNKVSIQ
+1667 SENIWRKNKVSIH

-1688 MEQSVEYAFRAD
+1688 MEQSVEYAFCAD

-1759 VEEAKLIGTLKVRVY
+1759 VEEAQLIGTLKVRVY
-1774 DSDGDVLSN
+1774 DSDGNVLSN

-1905 MLRSDNSQ
+1905 MIRSDNSQ
-1913 KMVVEDTNGRHCARK
+1913 KMVMEDTNGRHCARK
-1928 LECFVSQS
+1928 LECFVPQS

-2032 PFTEPVKATFK
+2032 PFTEPVKAIFK
-2043 TSEKIQVYGTE
+2043 TGEKIQVYGTE

-2273 QYVVNLLTDESM
+2273 QYIVNILTDESM
-2285 QSNVVQKVD
+2285 QSNVAQKVD
-2294 TKYIKIASAVL
+2294 AKYIKIASAVL
-2305 SDMQSVASDS
+2305 SDMQRVASDS
-2315 STTDVEE
+2315 STTDIEG
-2322 LSSFISNTSTINT
+2322 LSSFISNMSTINT

-2344 EKGLKEKLLTL
+2344 ERGLKEKLLTL

-2383 FQASVTENCGACKKI
+2383 FQESVIENCGACKKI
-2398 IGQVSNGI
+2398 IGQVSNGV
-2406 TAWNNSAEF
+2406 TAWNNSVEF

-2475 SLKAQGQTLLN
+2475 SLKVQGQTLLN

-2533 VAASLTYALKS
+2533 VAASLTYSLKS

-2592 AINKELGTSFSLLDE
+2592 AINKELGTGFSLLDE

-2632 VAAAPDVS
+2632 VATAPDVS
-2640 VDYTNECTD
+2640 IDYVNECTD
-2649 KEVSQNMEYSFDGV
+2649 KEVGQNIEYSFDGV

-2670 TKLVLAPGEASRH
+2670 IKLVLTPGEASRH

-2807 EEKKQPGRVD
+2807 EEKKQQGGAD
-2817 KTVDKTVQ
+2817 KTIDKTVQ
-2825 KSVKLKKAKII
+2825 KSAKLKKIKVI
-2836 SIKKKKNTLT
+2836 SIKRKKNTLT
-2846 IKWKKDTNSSGYEI
+2846 VKWKKDTNSSGYEI

-2868 KKGLNK
+2868 KNGLKK

-2883 SIKLKKIKSKKVYYI
+2883 SIKFKKIKSKKIYYI
-2898 KIRSFKR
+2898 KIRSFKKV
-2905 LSNGTVVYSKWSKV
+2905 SNGTIVYGKWSKAK
-2919 RKQK
+2919 KQK

>member
-64 KEESDFVITDGILT
+64 KEESDFVTDGILT

-221 VLVNYAGN
+221 VLVNYVGN

-325 NLNIPD
+325 DLNIPD

-447 LTPPSLSC
+447 LTPPSL
-455 YEFFGS
+455 
-461 SNGPANLETIYV
+461 T
-473 PSGTYKAYHTAYGAG
+473 
-488 MGAGVRLIEEGADD
+488 
-502 LIIEG
+502 
-507 ESLVSYIGD
+507 
-516 AEEVRVPEGI
+516 
-526 TEIGRGAFQNNKT
+526 
-539 IKKVILPDEVIT
+539 
-551 IGAYAF
+551 
-557 AGCSSLE
+557 
-564 SINMPKKVEVIGD
+564 
-577 KAFYGCGSLSGSL
+577 
-590 LLPDHLVSI
+590 
-599 GASAFYNCTSLTGNL
+599 
-614 NIPDSITSIGKS
+614 
-626 AFFNCKGYNGTLCLS
+626 
-641 AKLTQIE
+641 
-648 ESAFNGCKFT
+648 
-658 GTLNLPE
+658 
-665 SIKTIGY
+665 
-672 GAFWSNK
+672 
-679 FSGEVIIPDKTET
+679 
-692 IGNSAFASC
+692 
-701 TELERVIF
+701 
-709 GENVSR
+709 
-715 IGSYAIRGCVKLKT
+715 
-729 LTFKGLTPPSLSC
+729 C

-763 ALENYE
+763 ALENYK

-810 SLSEKIQGY
+810 LLSEKIKGY

-836 SEDNL
+836 SENNL

-855 SVHEGKES
+855 SV
-863 MQETARASLSVT
+863 QETARASLNVT
-875 LKEPEVTKIYTE
+875 LKEPEVTEIYTE

-944 EDHAVYQMSWDILDV
+944 EDYAVYQMSWDILDV

-1056 KYNYYITA
+1056 KYDYYITA

-1460 VSERTEAVSAV
+1460 VSERTEAVLAV

-1928 LECFVSQS
+1928 LECFVPQS

-1942 IAIIDTPVTA
+1942 IAIIDTPVTT

-2632 VAAAPDVS
+2632 VAAAPNVS

>member
-221 VLVNYAGN
+221 VLVNYVGN

-325 NLNIPD
+325 DLNIPD

-447 LTPPSLSC
+447 LTPPSL
-455 YEFFGS
+455 
-461 SNGPANLETIYV
+461 T
-473 PSGTYKAYHTAYGAG
+473 
-488 MGAGVRLIEEGADD
+488 
-502 LIIEG
+502 
-507 ESLVSYIGD
+507 
-516 AEEVRVPEGI
+516 
-526 TEIGRGAFQNNKT
+526 
-539 IKKVILPDEVIT
+539 
-551 IGAYAF
+551 
-557 AGCSSLE
+557 
-564 SINMPKKVEVIGD
+564 
-577 KAFYGCGSLSGSL
+577 
-590 LLPDHLVSI
+590 
-599 GASAFYNCTSLTGNL
+599 
-614 NIPDSITSIGKS
+614 
-626 AFFNCKGYNGTLCLS
+626 
-641 AKLTQIE
+641 
-648 ESAFNGCKFT
+648 
-658 GTLNLPE
+658 
-665 SIKTIGY
+665 
-672 GAFWSNK
+672 
-679 FSGEVIIPDKTET
+679 
-692 IGNSAFASC
+692 
-701 TELERVIF
+701 
-709 GENVSR
+709 
-715 IGSYAIRGCVKLKT
+715 
-729 LTFKGLTPPSLSC
+729 C

-763 ALENYE
+763 ALENYK

-810 SLSEKIQGY
+810 LLSEKIKGY

-836 SEDNL
+836 SENNL

-855 SVHEGKES
+855 SV
-863 MQETARASLSVT
+863 QETARASLNVT
-875 LKEPEVTKIYTE
+875 LKEPEVTEIYTE

-944 EDHAVYQMSWDILDV
+944 EDYAVYQMSWDILDV

-1056 KYNYYITA
+1056 KYDYYITA

-1460 VSERTEAVSAV
+1460 VSERTEAVLAV

-1570 CSDIECTVDRTAPEI
+1570 CSDIECTVDTTAPEI

-1928 LECFVSQS
+1928 LECFVPQS

-1942 IAIIDTPVTA
+1942 IAIIDTPVTT

-2632 VAAAPDVS
+2632 VAAAPNVS

>member
-1 MKKRIVSFLMAGM
+1 
-14 IFMISP
+14 MISP
-20 LQGIAQVVSTE
+20 LQGFAQVVTKTASQ
-31 IIEDTSQGKDM
+31 EDIAE
-42 TKVSSENMQ
+42 VSSGSMQ
-51 EIDTTEVSSENTQ
+51 KADMEEVSSENTQ
-64 KEESDFVITDGILT
+64 KEESDFVIADGILT
-78 EYTGEKTEVMIPD
+78 EYTGKEAEITIPD
-91 GVASIEEHAF
+91 GVTSIEENAF

-106 ITKVVFPDSVKTIK
+106 ITKVVFPDSLKTIK
-120 YMAFQNCTSL
+120 YMAFQKCTSL
-130 KEIYF
+130 KEVYF
-135 GNKLEQINGNAFYGC
+135 GNKVEQINGYAFYGC
-150 KTVQNIT
+150 KAVQKVT
-157 FTGLTVP
+157 FTGQTVP
-164 TITNKQDFFGRSGVV
+164 TITSKPDFFGSNGVV
-179 GLERIYVEAGCYG
+179 NLKRIYVESGCYG
-192 RYVAAYGQ
+192 RYMAAYGQ

-210 LKSDDFVIENG
+210 LKADDFVIENG
-221 VLVNYAGN
+221 ILVNYVGDDEVVTVPDKVGEIGTGAFKNNTSVKKVILPDGITTIGAYAFSGCSMLESINLPGELETIGARSFYNCRALSGTLTLPEGLITIGEYAFYSCSSLTGDLNIPDSVEEIGVAAFAYCTGFRGKLHLSEKLTQIKQNTFTTCNFTGELRLPKTIKTIEYGAFQSNRFSGEVVIPDNTKTVEASAFESCFNLEGAVIGENVSRIGYYAFRSCSRLKTLKFKENTPPDLTCSEFFGSKYGPGNLETIYVPKGTYKAYSTAYGAGIGSGVRIIEEG
-229 AEEVRVPEGITE
+229 AEDFVTEGESLIAYVGSDEEITVPEGITE

-256 ILPDEVITI
+256 VLPNGITVI
-265 GAYAFAGCSSLESI
+265 GEYAFSGCSSLESVNLPEEVQAI
-279 NMPKK
+279 KK
-284 VEVIGDKA
+284 KA
-292 FYGCGSLSGS
+292 FDGCNVLSGN
-302 LLLPDHLV
+302 LVLPENLTE
-310 SIGASAFYNCTSLTG
+310 IGEYAFYSCSSLTG
-325 NLNIPD
+325 DLNIPD
-331 SITSIGK
+331 SVEEIGVA
-338 SAFFNCKGYNGTLC
+338 AFAYCTGFRGKLH
-352 LSAKLTQIEESAFNG
+352 LSEKLTQIKQNTFTTCN
-367 CKFTGTLNLPESIK
+367 FTGELRLPKTIK
-381 TIGYGA
+381 TIEYGA
-387 FWSNKFSG
+387 FESNRFSG
-395 EVIIPDKTET
+395 EVVIPDGTEIIEDAVFAYCFNLEGAV
-405 IGNSAFASC
+405 IG
-414 TELERVIFGENVSR
+414 EKVIR
-428 IGSYAIRG
+428 IGDYTFRG
-436 CVKLKTLTFKG
+436 CSSLKTLKFKEN
-447 LTPPSLSC
+447 TPPALTRS
-455 YEFFGS
+455 EFFGS
-461 SNGPANLETIYV
+461 NYGPE
-473 PSGTYKAYHTAYGAG
+473 
-488 MGAGVRLIEEGADD
+488 
-502 LIIEG
+502 
-507 ESLVSYIGD
+507 
-516 AEEVRVPEGI
+516 
-526 TEIGRGAFQNNKT
+526 
-539 IKKVILPDEVIT
+539 
-551 IGAYAF
+551 
-557 AGCSSLE
+557 
-564 SINMPKKVEVIGD
+564 
-577 KAFYGCGSLSGSL
+577 
-590 LLPDHLVSI
+590 
-599 GASAFYNCTSLTGNL
+599 
-614 NIPDSITSIGKS
+614 
-626 AFFNCKGYNGTLCLS
+626 
-641 AKLTQIE
+641 
-648 ESAFNGCKFT
+648 
-658 GTLNLPE
+658 
-665 SIKTIGY
+665 
-672 GAFWSNK
+672 
-679 FSGEVIIPDKTET
+679 
-692 IGNSAFASC
+692 
-701 TELERVIF
+701 
-709 GENVSR
+709 
-715 IGSYAIRGCVKLKT
+715 
-729 LTFKGLTPPSLSC
+729 
-742 YEFFGSSNGPA
+742 
-753 NLETIYVPGE
+753 NLETIYVPGN
-763 ALENYE
+763 ALEIYK

-788 TKVGNLCTEYA
+788 TKVGNLCIEYA
-799 FSHSVKLKWNS
+799 FSHSVKLKWSS

-819 HIYRDGVLVGT
+819 HIYRDGVLAGT
-830 VKECSF
+830 VKDCSF

-841 KMGSYSYEVAGYTE
+841 KMGSYTYEVAGYTE
-855 SVHEGKES
+855 SLDEDKES
-863 MQETARASLSVT
+863 VQETARASLKVK
-875 LKEPEVTKIYTE
+875 LKEPEVTKVYTE

-904 KNIGNLGSKDEKTTW
+904 KNTGNLGSKNEKTTW
-919 GRFYLLQNGKKTPLC
+919 GRFYLLLNGKKTPLC
-934 NAITEKHYKS
+934 NAITEKNYKS
-944 EDHAVYQMSWDILDV
+944 GDNAVYQISWDILDV

-971 DADGETGSATAE
+971 DADGETGTATAE
-983 VEIDRSVPE
+983 VEIDRSAPE
-992 RISRIVAIGDVNK
+992 RISKITALGDVNK

-1012 AHELDTNYYYIYRK
+1012 AHELETNCYYIYRK
-1026 AEEEEQYKRIKKISG
+1026 AEDENQYTRIKKIYG
-1041 REVVSYTDTEATGNV
+1041 RNTVSYTDVKATRDV
-1056 KYNYYITA
+1056 KYEYYITA
-1064 VNSMG
+1064 VNTMG

-1077 VSAKP
+1077 VAAKP
-1082 SIDEEKPTV
+1082 SKDEEKPRV
-1091 VQMNPE
+1091 VQMSPE
-1097 NGSAISG
+1097 NGSAVSG
-1104 TSYISVQAEDNIGV
+1104 VQFISVQAEDNIGV

-1128 EGASWEKAGEETFG
+1128 EGQSWEKVGENTSG
-1142 TGKIALDT
+1142 NGKIALDT
-1150 SKYKDGKIRIKGL
+1150 RKYKDGKLLVKGL
-1163 AYDAQG
+1163 AYDAQS
-1169 NVSTGLSYTYRVDN
+1169 NVSTGLSYAYRVDN

-1224 GVFKKVQDIYN
+1224 GTFKKVEDIYN
-1235 TLGVNLTDLTANTIY
+1235 TLGVNLTGLTANTIY

-1293 KDSIPL
+1293 KDRIPL
-1299 KISIKDDTGVDSV
+1299 KITIKDDTGVDSV
-1312 RIQVSKTKAD
+1312 RIQVSRTKAD
-1322 WIDAGKISFENKRKK
+1322 WIDAGKISFENKGKK
-1337 ETAEYTLDLT
+1337 ETAEYTLNLT

-1362 ILENEMEKDIPFIE
+1362 TLENEMEKDIPFVE
-1376 YIVDRTAPSV
+1376 YIVDRTAPTV
-1386 PRGLEMDVSKG
+1386 PKGLKTDVSKG

-1405 NKEEDISSY
+1405 NEEEDISSY
-1414 VLYRSIDGENYE
+1414 VLYRSADGENYE
-1426 KIADDIQYL
+1426 KIADDIQYF
-1435 NYWEANAETGQKF
+1435 NYWEANTERGQTF

-1460 VSERTEAVSAV
+1460 ISERTEAVLAV
-1471 VPEDEQ
+1471 VPEDTQ

-1483 SLIKDRDIIGGD
+1483 SLIKDGDIIGGD
-1495 NKTFRILVS
+1495 NKIFRILVS
-1504 DNDKLDTVSVSYTIG
+1504 DNDKLDMVSVSYKIG

-1527 FQEVELNCR
+1527 FQETELNCR

-1542 TLPIAQWTD
+1542 TLPVAQWAD
-1551 GEKIIFSVT
+1551 GEKITFSVT

-1570 CSDIECTVDRTAPEI
+1570 CSDIECTVDTTAPEI
-1585 ISFKASEQEESILLT
+1585 ISFKASEQKESVLLT
-1600 WIGKQEKDLK
+1600 WMGKQEKDLK

-1667 SENIWRKNKVSIQ
+1667 SENIWRKNKVSIH

-1759 VEEAKLIGTLKVRVY
+1759 VEEAKLIGTLKVKVY
-1774 DSDGDVLSN
+1774 DSNGAVLSN

-1832 VQAGDKTELKVTLT
+1832 IQAGDETELKVTLT

-1860 TLDEIM
+1860 TLDEII

-1892 PVEMSGYVNDSGQ
+1892 PVEMSGYVNSNGQ
-1905 MLRSDNSQ
+1905 MIRSDNSQ
-1913 KMVVEDTNGRHCARK
+1913 KMVMEDTNGRHCARK
-1928 LECFVSQS
+1928 LECFVPQS
-1936 SKNSKI
+1936 SKDSKI

-1967 QADGEFVLEDNTTTL
+1967 QADGEFVLENNTATL
-1982 NIPEGLSIIQG
+1982 NIPEGLSVIQSN
-1993 KNTRFDSLKGQGQQE
+1993 NTRFDSLKGQGQQE
-2008 VDWIVRGDQKGSY
+2008 VDWIVRGDKKGSY

-2032 PFTEPVKATFK
+2032 PFAEPVKATFK
-2043 TSEKIQVYGTE
+2043 TGEKIQVYGTE
-2054 NLSVNFEVNKTIRN
+2054 NLSVNFEVNKTIQN
-2068 NVLYFNLSVTNKN
+2068 NVLYFNLSVTNRN

-2095 VLKSN
+2095 MLKTN

-2111 LNTSGSE
+2111 LNTSESE
-2118 KGIKILKT
+2118 KGIKILKS
-2126 SLSDKN
+2126 SLSDEN

-2163 YDGTAFLGWIKSKFE
+2163 YDGTAFLGWIKSEFE

-2247 VYRTTDCVLNWDMSL
+2247 VYRATDCVLNWDMSL

-2294 TKYIKIASAVL
+2294 AKYIKIASAVL
-2305 SDMQSVASDS
+2305 SDMQRVASDS

-2430 NCIDKLMSSEYIND
+2430 NCIDKLMSSEDINEA
-2444 VVYEE
+2444 VYEE
-2449 LGNIRD
+2449 LGNIRN
-2455 QINNGYKS
+2455 QINNGYES

-2533 VAASLTYALKS
+2533 VAASLTYSLKS

-2592 AINKELGTSFSLLDE
+2592 AINKELGTGFSLLDE

-2632 VAAAPDVS
+2632 VATAPDVS
-2640 VDYTNECTD
+2640 IDYTNECTD
-2649 KEVSQNMEYSFDGV
+2649 KEVNQNIEYSFDGV

-2701 ILIPTRPVIDGEVKA
+2701 ILIPTRPVIDGEIKA

-2807 EEKKQPGRVD
+2807 EEKKQQGGAD
-2817 KTVDKTVQ
+2817 KTIDKMVQ
-2825 KSVKLKKAKII
+2825 KIVKLKKAKII

-2868 KKGLNK
+2868 KKGLKK

-2905 LSNGTVVYSKWSKV
+2905 LSNGTVVYGKWSKA

>member
-1 MKKRIVSFLMAGM
+1 MAGM
-14 IFMISP
+14 LLTISP
-20 LQGIAQVVSTE
+20 IQGFAQEISTE
-31 IIEDTSQGKDM
+31 TF
-42 TKVSSENMQ
+42 
-51 EIDTTEVSSENTQ
+51 ENTTATTQ
-64 KEESDFVITDGILT
+64 EEEKEPESDFVIENGALT
-78 EYTGEKTEVMIPD
+78 GYTGKDTEITIPE
-91 GVASIEEHAF
+91 GVTSIERDAF
-101 KENKV
+101 NGNTV
-106 ITKVVFPDSVKTIK
+106 ITKMTFPESLKTIK
-120 YMAFQNCTSL
+120 YEAFNGNTSL
-130 KEIYF
+130 KELYF
-135 GNKLEQINGNAFYGC
+135 GSELQQISGYAFYKC
-150 KTVQNIT
+150 DAIQKIT
-157 FTGLTVP
+157 FTGKTPP
-164 TITNKQDFFGRSGVV
+164 TITNKEEFFKSIKN
-179 GLERIYVEAGCYG
+179 LKRIYVESGCYG
-192 RYVAAYGQ
+192 RYMAAYGTYML
-200 SISDSTRIIE
+200 DSTRIIE
-210 LKSDDFVIENG
+210 LVAKDFVIENA
-221 VLVNYAGN
+221 VLVNYTGDEETVTVPDNITAIGTGAFKNNTTVKNIILPGGITNIGSYAFSGCSALESVNLPENLITIGEYAFYKCVSFNGDLSIPDSVESIGRRAFYSCAGLTGKLHLSEKMTKIEEGAFQSCNFTGSLSLPEGITSIGNGAFSGN
-229 AEEVRVPEGITE
+229 AFSGEAVIPETVKTVENSAFGGCKNLESIVFGKQVESIGNNAFSYCSGIKTWTFQGNTPPNLDCSEVFGSYNNSLNLKTIYIPAGTYKAYYTAYGWSEVRFIEVGSEDLVIDGEILVAYVGNDEKVAVPEGITE
-241 IGRGAFQNNKTIKKV
+241 ISTGAFRNNKTIKKV
-256 ILPDEVITI
+256 ILPEGVTTI
-265 GAYAFAGCSSLESI
+265 GDNAFSRCSALESV
-279 NMPKK
+279 NLPDSL
-284 VEVIGDKA
+284 VTIGEKA
-292 FYGCGSLSGS
+292 FYKCEALSGKLKLS
-302 LLLPDHLV
+302 GNLTT
-310 SIGASAFYNCTSLTG
+310 IGVSAFETCAAFTG
-325 NLNIPD
+325 GLNIPD
-331 SITSIGK
+331 SVESVGRRAFYSCAGLTGKLHLSEKMTKIEKEAFQSCNFTGSLSLPEGITSIG
-338 SAFFNCKGYNGTLC
+338 N
-352 LSAKLTQIEESAFNG
+352 
-367 CKFTGTLNLPESIK
+367 
-381 TIGYGA
+381 GA
-387 FWSNKFSG
+387 FSGNAFSG
-395 EVIIPDKTET
+395 EVIIPKTVKT
-405 IGNSAFASC
+405 VGGSVFSGCKN
-414 TELERVIFGENVSR
+414 LESVVFGKEVES
-428 IGSYAIRG
+428 IGSFPFRDCTG
-436 CVKLKTLTFKG
+436 LKTLTFKG
-447 LTPPSLSC
+447 STPPVIKYLV
-455 YEFFGS
+455 YFLGS
-461 SNGPANLETIYV
+461 SYGPAHLETIYV
-473 PSGTYKAYHTAYGAG
+473 PEDALETYK
-488 MGAGVRLIEEGADD
+488 
-502 LIIEG
+502 
-507 ESLVSYIGD
+507 
-516 AEEVRVPEGI
+516 
-526 TEIGRGAFQNNKT
+526 
-539 IKKVILPDEVIT
+539 
-551 IGAYAF
+551 
-557 AGCSSLE
+557 
-564 SINMPKKVEVIGD
+564 D
-577 KAFYGCGSLSGSL
+577 K
-590 LLPDHLVSI
+590 
-599 GASAFYNCTSLTGNL
+599 
-614 NIPDSITSIGKS
+614 
-626 AFFNCKGYNGTLCLS
+626 
-641 AKLTQIE
+641 
-648 ESAFNGCKFT
+648 
-658 GTLNLPE
+658 
-665 SIKTIGY
+665 
-672 GAFWSNK
+672 WS
-679 FSGEVIIPDKTET
+679 
-692 IGNSAFASC
+692 
-701 TELERVIF
+701 
-709 GENVSR
+709 
-715 IGSYAIRGCVKLKT
+715 SYAG
-729 LTFKGLTPPSLSC
+729 G
-742 YEFFGSSNGPA
+742 G
-753 NLETIYVPGE
+753 
-763 ALENYE
+763 
-769 SKWGSYV
+769 
-776 GSNVTFSSDFMT
+776 VTFSSDFMT
-788 TKVGNLCTEYA
+788 IKPGNLHTDYT
-799 FSHSVKLKWNS
+799 FSHSVKLSWNTS
-810 SLSEKIQGY
+810 VSERVEGY
-819 HIYRDGVLVGT
+819 HIYRNGILAGT
-830 VKECSF
+830 VKDTDF
-836 SEDNL
+836 SEENL
-841 KMGSYSYEVAGYTE
+841 EMGSYLYEVEGYAKDIQTGE
-855 SVHEGKES
+855 
-863 MQETARASLSVT
+863 ETKTAKASLNVT
-875 LKEPEVTKIYTE
+875 LKVPEVEKIYTE
-887 YDGNK
+887 YEGNK
-892 LCQEGSNLYASV
+892 LCDEGSTLYASV
-904 KNIGNLGSKDEKTTW
+904 EDAGNLGTKNGKTAK
-919 GRFYLLQNGKKTPLC
+919 GRFYLMQNGKKTPLC

-944 EDHAVYQMSWDILDV
+944 EDHVVYQMSWDILDV

-1012 AHELDTNYYYIYRK
+1012 AHELDTNYYIYRK

-1150 SKYKDGKIRIKGL
+1150 SKYKDGKICVKGL

-1386 PRGLEMDVSKG
+1386 PKGLEMDVSKG

-1435 NYWEANAETGQKF
+1435 NYWEANTETGQKF

-1460 VSERTEAVSAV
+1460 VSERTEAVLAV
-1471 VPEDEQ
+1471 VPEDTQ

-1483 SLIKDRDIIGGD
+1483 SLIKDGDIIGGD
-1495 NKTFRILVS
+1495 NKIFRILVS
-1504 DNDKLDTVSVSYTIG
+1504 DNDKLDMVSVSYKIG

-1527 FQEVELNCR
+1527 FQETELNCR

-1542 TLPIAQWTD
+1542 TLPVAQWTD

-1667 SENIWRKNKVSIQ
+1667 SENIWRKNKVSIH

-1688 MEQSVEYAFRAD
+1688 MEQSVEYAFCAD

-1759 VEEAKLIGTLKVRVY
+1759 VEEAQLIGTLKVRVY
-1774 DSDGDVLSN
+1774 DSDGNVLSN

-1905 MLRSDNSQ
+1905 MIRSDNSQ
-1913 KMVVEDTNGRHCARK
+1913 KMVMEDTNGRHCARK
-1928 LECFVSQS
+1928 LECFVPQS

-2032 PFTEPVKATFK
+2032 PFTEPVKAIFK
-2043 TSEKIQVYGTE
+2043 TGEKIQVYGTE

-2273 QYVVNLLTDESM
+2273 QYIVNILTDESM
-2285 QSNVVQKVD
+2285 QSNVAQKVD
-2294 TKYIKIASAVL
+2294 AKYIKIASAVL
-2305 SDMQSVASDS
+2305 SDMQRVASDS
-2315 STTDVEE
+2315 STTDIEG
-2322 LSSFISNTSTINT
+2322 LSSFISNMSTINT

-2344 EKGLKEKLLTL
+2344 ERGLKEKLLTL

-2383 FQASVTENCGACKKI
+2383 FQESVIENCGACKKI
-2398 IGQVSNGI
+2398 IGQVSNGV
-2406 TAWNNSAEF
+2406 TAWNNSVEF

-2475 SLKAQGQTLLN
+2475 SLKVQGQTLLN

-2533 VAASLTYALKS
+2533 VAASLTYSLKS

-2592 AINKELGTSFSLLDE
+2592 AINKELGTGFSLLDE

-2632 VAAAPDVS
+2632 VATAPDVS
-2640 VDYTNECTD
+2640 IDYINECTD
-2649 KEVSQNMEYSFDGV
+2649 KEVGQNIEYSFDGV

-2670 TKLVLAPGEASRH
+2670 IKLVLTPGEASRH

-2807 EEKKQPGRVD
+2807 EEKKQQGGAD
-2817 KTVDKTVQ
+2817 KTIDKTVQ
-2825 KSVKLKKAKII
+2825 KSAKLKKIKVI
-2836 SIKKKKNTLT
+2836 SIKRKKNTLT
-2846 IKWKKDTNSSGYEI
+2846 VKWKKDTNSSGYEI

-2868 KKGLNK
+2868 KNGLKK

-2883 SIKLKKIKSKKVYYI
+2883 SIKFKKIKSKKIYYI
-2898 KIRSFKR
+2898 KIRSFKKV
-2905 LSNGTVVYSKWSKV
+2905 SNGTIVYGKWSKAK
-2919 RKQK
+2919 KQK

>member
-447 LTPPSLSC
+447 LTPPSL
-455 YEFFGS
+455 
-461 SNGPANLETIYV
+461 T
-473 PSGTYKAYHTAYGAG
+473 
-488 MGAGVRLIEEGADD
+488 
-502 LIIEG
+502 
-507 ESLVSYIGD
+507 
-516 AEEVRVPEGI
+516 
-526 TEIGRGAFQNNKT
+526 
-539 IKKVILPDEVIT
+539 
-551 IGAYAF
+551 
-557 AGCSSLE
+557 
-564 SINMPKKVEVIGD
+564 
-577 KAFYGCGSLSGSL
+577 
-590 LLPDHLVSI
+590 
-599 GASAFYNCTSLTGNL
+599 
-614 NIPDSITSIGKS
+614 
-626 AFFNCKGYNGTLCLS
+626 
-641 AKLTQIE
+641 
-648 ESAFNGCKFT
+648 
-658 GTLNLPE
+658 
-665 SIKTIGY
+665 
-672 GAFWSNK
+672 
-679 FSGEVIIPDKTET
+679 
-692 IGNSAFASC
+692 
-701 TELERVIF
+701 
-709 GENVSR
+709 
-715 IGSYAIRGCVKLKT
+715 
-729 LTFKGLTPPSLSC
+729 C

-763 ALENYE
+763 ALENYK

-810 SLSEKIQGY
+810 LLSEKIKGY

-836 SEDNL
+836 SENNL

-855 SVHEGKES
+855 SV
-863 MQETARASLSVT
+863 QETARASLNVT
-875 LKEPEVTKIYTE
+875 LKEPEVTEIYTE

-944 EDHAVYQMSWDILDV
+944 EDYAVYQMSWDILDV

-1202 LRWNDVA
+1202 LRWSDVA

-1386 PRGLEMDVSKG
+1386 PKGLEMDVSKG

-1435 NYWEANAETGQKF
+1435 NYWEANTETGQKF

-1460 VSERTEAVSAV
+1460 VSERTEAVLAV
-1471 VPEDEQ
+1471 VPEDTQ

-1483 SLIKDRDIIGGD
+1483 SLIKDGDIIGGD
-1495 NKTFRILVS
+1495 NKIFRILVS
-1504 DNDKLDTVSVSYTIG
+1504 DNDKLDMVSVSYKIG

-1527 FQEVELNCR
+1527 FQETELNCR

-1667 SENIWRKNKVSIQ
+1667 SENIWRKNKVSIH

-1905 MLRSDNSQ
+1905 MIRSDNSQ

-1928 LECFVSQS
+1928 LECFVPQS

-2126 SLSDKN
+2126 SLSDEN

-2533 VAASLTYALKS
+2533 VAASLTYSLKS

-2640 VDYTNECTD
+2640 IDYTNECTD

-2670 TKLVLAPGEASRH
+2670 IKLVLTPGEASRH

>member
-1 MKKRIVSFLMAGM
+1 MKKRILSFLMAGM
-14 IFMISP
+14 LLTISP
-20 LQGIAQVVSTE
+20 IQGFAQEISTE
-31 IIEDTSQGKDM
+31 TF
-42 TKVSSENMQ
+42 
-51 EIDTTEVSSENTQ
+51 ENTTATTQ
-64 KEESDFVITDGILT
+64 EEEKEPESDFVIENGALT
-78 EYTGEKTEVMIPD
+78 GYTGKDTEITIPE
-91 GVASIEEHAF
+91 GVTSIERDAF
-101 KENKV
+101 NGNTV
-106 ITKVVFPDSVKTIK
+106 ITKMTFPESLKTIK
-120 YMAFQNCTSL
+120 YEAFNGNTSL
-130 KEIYF
+130 KELYF
-135 GNKLEQINGNAFYGC
+135 GSELQQISGYAFYKC
-150 KTVQNIT
+150 DAIQKIT
-157 FTGLTVP
+157 FTGKTPP
-164 TITNKQDFFGRSGVV
+164 TITNKEEFFKSIKN
-179 GLERIYVEAGCYG
+179 LKRIYVESGCYG
-192 RYVAAYGQ
+192 RYMAAYGTYML
-200 SISDSTRIIE
+200 DSTRIIE
-210 LKSDDFVIENG
+210 LVAKDFVIENA
-221 VLVNYAGN
+221 VLVNYTGDEETVTVPDNITAIGTGAFKNNTTVKNIILPGGITNIGSYAFSGCSALESVNLPENLITIGEYAFYKCVSFNGDLSIPDSVESIGRRAFYSCAGLTGKLHLSEKMTKIEEGAFQSCNFTGSLSLPEGITSIGNGAFSGN
-229 AEEVRVPEGITE
+229 AFSGEAVIPETVKTVENSAFGGCKNLESIVFGKQVESIGNNAFSYCSGIKTWTFQGNTPPNLDCSEVFGSYNNSLNLKTIYIPAGTYKAYYTAYGWSEVRFIEVGSEDLVIDGEILVAYVGNDEKVAVPEGITE
-241 IGRGAFQNNKTIKKV
+241 ISTGAFRNNKTIKKV
-256 ILPDEVITI
+256 ILPEGVTTI
-265 GAYAFAGCSSLESI
+265 GDNAFSRCSALESV
-279 NMPKK
+279 NLPDSL
-284 VEVIGDKA
+284 VTIGEKA
-292 FYGCGSLSGS
+292 FYKCEALSGKLKLS
-302 LLLPDHLV
+302 GNLTT
-310 SIGASAFYNCTSLTG
+310 IGVSAFETCAAFTG
-325 NLNIPD
+325 GLNIPD
-331 SITSIGK
+331 SVESVGRRAFYSCAGLTGKLHLSEKMTKIEEGAFQSCNFTGSLSLPEGITSIG
-338 SAFFNCKGYNGTLC
+338 N
-352 LSAKLTQIEESAFNG
+352 
-367 CKFTGTLNLPESIK
+367 
-381 TIGYGA
+381 GA
-387 FWSNKFSG
+387 FSGNAFSG
-395 EVIIPDKTET
+395 EVIIPKTVKT
-405 IGNSAFASC
+405 VGGSVFSGCKN
-414 TELERVIFGENVSR
+414 LESVVFGKEVES
-428 IGSYAIRG
+428 IGSFPFRDCTG
-436 CVKLKTLTFKG
+436 LKTLTFKG
-447 LTPPSLSC
+447 STPPVIKYLV
-455 YEFFGS
+455 YFLGS
-461 SNGPANLETIYV
+461 SYGPAHLETIYV
-473 PSGTYKAYHTAYGAG
+473 PEDALETYK
-488 MGAGVRLIEEGADD
+488 
-502 LIIEG
+502 
-507 ESLVSYIGD
+507 
-516 AEEVRVPEGI
+516 
-526 TEIGRGAFQNNKT
+526 
-539 IKKVILPDEVIT
+539 
-551 IGAYAF
+551 
-557 AGCSSLE
+557 
-564 SINMPKKVEVIGD
+564 D
-577 KAFYGCGSLSGSL
+577 K
-590 LLPDHLVSI
+590 
-599 GASAFYNCTSLTGNL
+599 
-614 NIPDSITSIGKS
+614 
-626 AFFNCKGYNGTLCLS
+626 
-641 AKLTQIE
+641 
-648 ESAFNGCKFT
+648 
-658 GTLNLPE
+658 
-665 SIKTIGY
+665 
-672 GAFWSNK
+672 WS
-679 FSGEVIIPDKTET
+679 
-692 IGNSAFASC
+692 
-701 TELERVIF
+701 
-709 GENVSR
+709 
-715 IGSYAIRGCVKLKT
+715 SYAG
-729 LTFKGLTPPSLSC
+729 G
-742 YEFFGSSNGPA
+742 G
-753 NLETIYVPGE
+753 
-763 ALENYE
+763 
-769 SKWGSYV
+769 
-776 GSNVTFSSDFMT
+776 VTFSSDFMT
-788 TKVGNLCTEYA
+788 IKPGNLHTDYT
-799 FSHSVKLKWNS
+799 FSHSVKLSWNTS
-810 SLSEKIQGY
+810 VSERVEGY
-819 HIYRDGVLVGT
+819 HIYRNGILAGT
-830 VKECSF
+830 VKDTDF
-836 SEDNL
+836 SEENL
-841 KMGSYSYEVAGYTE
+841 EMGSYLYEVEGYAKDIQTGE
-855 SVHEGKES
+855 
-863 MQETARASLSVT
+863 ETKTAKASLNVT
-875 LKEPEVTKIYTE
+875 LKVPEVEKIYTE
-887 YDGNK
+887 YEGNK
-892 LCQEGSNLYASV
+892 LCDEGSTLYASV
-904 KNIGNLGSKDEKTTW
+904 EDAGNLGTKNGKTAK
-919 GRFYLLQNGKKTPLC
+919 GRFYLMQNGKKTPLC

-944 EDHAVYQMSWDILDV
+944 EDHVVYQMSWDILDV

-1012 AHELDTNYYYIYRK
+1012 AHELDTNYYIYRK

-1150 SKYKDGKIRIKGL
+1150 SKYKDGKICVKGL

-1386 PRGLEMDVSKG
+1386 PKGLEMDVSKG

-1435 NYWEANAETGQKF
+1435 NYWEANTETGQKF

-1460 VSERTEAVSAV
+1460 VSERTEAVLAV
-1471 VPEDEQ
+1471 VPEDTQ

-1483 SLIKDRDIIGGD
+1483 SLIKDGDIIGGD
-1495 NKTFRILVS
+1495 NKIFRILVS
-1504 DNDKLDTVSVSYTIG
+1504 DNDKLDMVSVSYKIG

-1527 FQEVELNCR
+1527 FQETELNCR

-1542 TLPIAQWTD
+1542 TLPVAQWTD

-1667 SENIWRKNKVSIQ
+1667 SENIWRKNKVSIH

-1688 MEQSVEYAFRAD
+1688 MEQSVEYAFCAD

-1759 VEEAKLIGTLKVRVY
+1759 VEEAQLIGTLKVRVY
-1774 DSDGDVLSN
+1774 DSDGNVLSN

-1905 MLRSDNSQ
+1905 MIRSDNSQ
-1913 KMVVEDTNGRHCARK
+1913 KMVMEDTNGRHCARK
-1928 LECFVSQS
+1928 LECFVPQS

-2032 PFTEPVKATFK
+2032 PFTEPVKAIFK
-2043 TSEKIQVYGTE
+2043 TGEKIQVYGTE

-2273 QYVVNLLTDESM
+2273 QYIVNILTDESM
-2285 QSNVVQKVD
+2285 QSNVAQKVD
-2294 TKYIKIASAVL
+2294 AKYIKIASAVL
-2305 SDMQSVASDS
+2305 SDMQRVASDS
-2315 STTDVEE
+2315 STTDIEG
-2322 LSSFISNTSTINT
+2322 LSSFISNMSTINT

-2344 EKGLKEKLLTL
+2344 ERGLKEKLLTL

-2383 FQASVTENCGACKKI
+2383 FQESVIENCGACKKI
-2398 IGQVSNGI
+2398 IGQVSNGG
-2406 TAWNNSAEF
+2406 TAWNNSVEF

-2475 SLKAQGQTLLN
+2475 SLKVQGQTLLN

-2533 VAASLTYALKS
+2533 VAASLTYSLKS

-2592 AINKELGTSFSLLDE
+2592 AINKELGTGFSLLDE

-2632 VAAAPDVS
+2632 VATAPDVS
-2640 VDYTNECTD
+2640 IDYINECTD
-2649 KEVSQNMEYSFDGV
+2649 KEVGQNIEYSFDGV

-2670 TKLVLAPGEASRH
+2670 IKLVLTPGEASRH

-2807 EEKKQPGRVD
+2807 EEKKQQGGAD
-2817 KTVDKTVQ
+2817 KTIDKTVQ
-2825 KSVKLKKAKII
+2825 KSAKLKKIKVI
-2836 SIKKKKNTLT
+2836 SIKRKKNTLT
-2846 IKWKKDTNSSGYEI
+2846 VKWKKDTNSSGYEI

-2868 KKGLNK
+2868 KNGLKK

-2883 SIKLKKIKSKKVYYI
+2883 SIKFKKIKSKKIYYI
-2898 KIRSFKR
+2898 KIRSFKKV
-2905 LSNGTVVYSKWSKV
+2905 SNGTIVYGKWSKAK
-2919 RKQK
+2919 KQK

>member
-447 LTPPSLSC
+447 LTPPSL
-455 YEFFGS
+455 
-461 SNGPANLETIYV
+461 T
-473 PSGTYKAYHTAYGAG
+473 
-488 MGAGVRLIEEGADD
+488 
-502 LIIEG
+502 
-507 ESLVSYIGD
+507 
-516 AEEVRVPEGI
+516 
-526 TEIGRGAFQNNKT
+526 
-539 IKKVILPDEVIT
+539 
-551 IGAYAF
+551 
-557 AGCSSLE
+557 
-564 SINMPKKVEVIGD
+564 
-577 KAFYGCGSLSGSL
+577 
-590 LLPDHLVSI
+590 
-599 GASAFYNCTSLTGNL
+599 
-614 NIPDSITSIGKS
+614 
-626 AFFNCKGYNGTLCLS
+626 
-641 AKLTQIE
+641 
-648 ESAFNGCKFT
+648 
-658 GTLNLPE
+658 
-665 SIKTIGY
+665 
-672 GAFWSNK
+672 
-679 FSGEVIIPDKTET
+679 
-692 IGNSAFASC
+692 
-701 TELERVIF
+701 
-709 GENVSR
+709 
-715 IGSYAIRGCVKLKT
+715 
-729 LTFKGLTPPSLSC
+729 C

-763 ALENYE
+763 ALENYK

-810 SLSEKIQGY
+810 LLSEKIKGY

-836 SEDNL
+836 SENNL

-855 SVHEGKES
+855 SV
-863 MQETARASLSVT
+863 QETARASLNVT
-875 LKEPEVTKIYTE
+875 LKEPEVTEIYTE

-944 EDHAVYQMSWDILDV
+944 EDYAVYQMSWDILDV

-1667 SENIWRKNKVSIQ
+1667 SENIWRKNKVSIH

-1905 MLRSDNSQ
+1905 MIRSDNSQ

-1928 LECFVSQS
+1928 LECFVPQS

-2533 VAASLTYALKS
+2533 VAASLTYSLKS

-2640 VDYTNECTD
+2640 IDYTNECTD

-2670 TKLVLAPGEASRH
+2670 IKLVLTPGEASRH

-2763 RMATVR
+2763 RIATVR

>member
-221 VLVNYAGN
+221 VLVNYVGN

-265 GAYAFAGCSSLESI
+265 GAYAFSGCSSLESI
-279 NMPKK
+279 NVPKK
-284 VEVIGDKA
+284 VEVIGDNA

-325 NLNIPD
+325 DLNIPD

-557 AGCSSLE
+557 SGCSSLE
-564 SINMPKKVEVIGD
+564 SINVPKKVEVIGD
-577 KAFYGCGSLSGSL
+577 NAFYGCGSLSGSL

-599 GASAFYNCTSLTGNL
+599 GASAFYNCTSLTGDL

-729 LTFKGLTPPSLSC
+729 LTFKGLTPPSLTC

-763 ALENYE
+763 ALENYK

-810 SLSEKIQGY
+810 LLSEKIKGY

-836 SEDNL
+836 SENNL

-855 SVHEGKES
+855 SV
-863 MQETARASLSVT
+863 QETARASLNVT
-875 LKEPEVTKIYTE
+875 LKEPEVTEIYTE

-944 EDHAVYQMSWDILDV
+944 EDYAVYQMSWDILDV

-1056 KYNYYITA
+1056 KYDYYITA

-1322 WIDAGKISFENKRKK
+1322 WIDAGKK

-1435 NYWEANAETGQKF
+1435 NYWVANAETGQKF

-1460 VSERTEAVSAV
+1460 VSERTEAVLAV

-1928 LECFVSQS
+1928 LECFVPQS

-1942 IAIIDTPVTA
+1942 IAIIDTPVTT

-2632 VAAAPDVS
+2632 VAAAPNVS

>member
-1 MKKRIVSFLMAGM
+1 MKKRILSFLMAGM
-14 IFMISP
+14 LLTISP
-20 LQGIAQVVSTE
+20 IQGFAQEISTE
-31 IIEDTSQGKDM
+31 TF
-42 TKVSSENMQ
+42 
-51 EIDTTEVSSENTQ
+51 ENTTATTQ
-64 KEESDFVITDGILT
+64 EEEKEPESDFVIENGALT
-78 EYTGEKTEVMIPD
+78 GYTGKDTEITIPE
-91 GVASIEEHAF
+91 GVTSIERDAF
-101 KENKV
+101 NGNTV
-106 ITKVVFPDSVKTIK
+106 ITKMTFPESLKTIK
-120 YMAFQNCTSL
+120 YEAFNGNTSL
-130 KEIYF
+130 KELYF
-135 GNKLEQINGNAFYGC
+135 GSELQQISGYAFYKC
-150 KTVQNIT
+150 DAIQKIT
-157 FTGLTVP
+157 FTGKTPP
-164 TITNKQDFFGRSGVV
+164 TITNKEEFFKSIKN
-179 GLERIYVEAGCYG
+179 LKRIYVESGCYG
-192 RYVAAYGQ
+192 RYMAAYGTYML
-200 SISDSTRIIE
+200 DSTRIIE
-210 LKSDDFVIENG
+210 LVAKDFVIENA
-221 VLVNYAGN
+221 VLVNYTGDEETVTVPDNITAIGTGAFKNNTTVKNIILPGGITNIGSYAFSGCSALESVNLPENLITIGEYAFYKCVSFNGDLSIPDSVESIGRRAFYSCAGLTGKLHLSEKMTKIEEGAFQSCNFTGSLSLPEGITSIGNGAFSGN
-229 AEEVRVPEGITE
+229 AFSGEAVIPETVKTVENSAFGGCKNLESIVFGKQVESIGNNAFSYCSGIKTWTFQGNTPPNLDCSEVFGSYNNSLNLKTIYIPAGTYKAYYTAYGWSEVRFIEVGSEDLVIDGEILVAYVGNDEKVAVPEGITE
-241 IGRGAFQNNKTIKKV
+241 ISTGAFRNNKTIKKV
-256 ILPDEVITI
+256 ILPEGVTTI
-265 GAYAFAGCSSLESI
+265 GDNAFSRCSALESV
-279 NMPKK
+279 NLPDSL
-284 VEVIGDKA
+284 VTIGEKA
-292 FYGCGSLSGS
+292 FYKCEALSGKLKLS
-302 LLLPDHLV
+302 GNLTT
-310 SIGASAFYNCTSLTG
+310 IGVSAFETCAAFTG
-325 NLNIPD
+325 GLNIPD
-331 SITSIGK
+331 SVESVGRRAFYSCAGLTGKLHLSEKMTKIEEGAFQSCNFTGSLSLPEGITSIG
-338 SAFFNCKGYNGTLC
+338 N
-352 LSAKLTQIEESAFNG
+352 
-367 CKFTGTLNLPESIK
+367 
-381 TIGYGA
+381 GA
-387 FWSNKFSG
+387 FSGNAFSG
-395 EVIIPDKTET
+395 EVIIPKTVKT
-405 IGNSAFASC
+405 VGGSVFSGCKN
-414 TELERVIFGENVSR
+414 LESVVFGKEVES
-428 IGSYAIRG
+428 IGSFPFRDCTG
-436 CVKLKTLTFKG
+436 LKTLTFKG
-447 LTPPSLSC
+447 STPPVIKYLV
-455 YEFFGS
+455 YFLGS
-461 SNGPANLETIYV
+461 SYGPAHLETIYV
-473 PSGTYKAYHTAYGAG
+473 PEDALETYK
-488 MGAGVRLIEEGADD
+488 
-502 LIIEG
+502 
-507 ESLVSYIGD
+507 
-516 AEEVRVPEGI
+516 
-526 TEIGRGAFQNNKT
+526 
-539 IKKVILPDEVIT
+539 
-551 IGAYAF
+551 
-557 AGCSSLE
+557 
-564 SINMPKKVEVIGD
+564 D
-577 KAFYGCGSLSGSL
+577 K
-590 LLPDHLVSI
+590 
-599 GASAFYNCTSLTGNL
+599 
-614 NIPDSITSIGKS
+614 
-626 AFFNCKGYNGTLCLS
+626 
-641 AKLTQIE
+641 
-648 ESAFNGCKFT
+648 
-658 GTLNLPE
+658 
-665 SIKTIGY
+665 
-672 GAFWSNK
+672 WS
-679 FSGEVIIPDKTET
+679 
-692 IGNSAFASC
+692 
-701 TELERVIF
+701 
-709 GENVSR
+709 
-715 IGSYAIRGCVKLKT
+715 SYAG
-729 LTFKGLTPPSLSC
+729 G
-742 YEFFGSSNGPA
+742 G
-753 NLETIYVPGE
+753 
-763 ALENYE
+763 
-769 SKWGSYV
+769 
-776 GSNVTFSSDFMT
+776 VTFSSDFMT
-788 TKVGNLCTEYA
+788 IKPGNLHTDYT
-799 FSHSVKLKWNS
+799 FSHSVKLSWNTS
-810 SLSEKIQGY
+810 VSERVEGY
-819 HIYRDGVLVGT
+819 HIYRNGILAGT
-830 VKECSF
+830 VKDTDF
-836 SEDNL
+836 SEENL
-841 KMGSYSYEVAGYTE
+841 EMGSYLYEVEGYAKDIQTGE
-855 SVHEGKES
+855 
-863 MQETARASLSVT
+863 ETKTAKASLNVT
-875 LKEPEVTKIYTE
+875 LKVPEVEKIYTE
-887 YDGNK
+887 YEGNK
-892 LCQEGSNLYASV
+892 LCDEGSTLYASV
-904 KNIGNLGSKDEKTTW
+904 EDAGNLGTKNGKTAK
-919 GRFYLLQNGKKTPLC
+919 GRFYLMQNGKKTPLC

-944 EDHAVYQMSWDILDV
+944 EDHVVYQMSWDILDV

-1012 AHELDTNYYYIYRK
+1012 AHELDTNYYIYRK

-1150 SKYKDGKIRIKGL
+1150 SKYKDGKICVKGL

-1386 PRGLEMDVSKG
+1386 PKGLEMDVSKG

-1435 NYWEANAETGQKF
+1435 NYWEANTETGQKF

-1460 VSERTEAVSAV
+1460 VSERTEAVLAV
-1471 VPEDEQ
+1471 VPEDTQ

-1483 SLIKDRDIIGGD
+1483 SLIKDGDIIGGD
-1495 NKTFRILVS
+1495 NKIFRILVS
-1504 DNDKLDTVSVSYTIG
+1504 DNDKLDMVSVSYKIG

-1527 FQEVELNCR
+1527 FQETELNCR

-1542 TLPIAQWTD
+1542 TLPVAQWTD

-1667 SENIWRKNKVSIQ
+1667 SENIWRKNKVSIH

-1688 MEQSVEYAFRAD
+1688 MEQSVEYAFCAD

-1759 VEEAKLIGTLKVRVY
+1759 VEEAQLIGTLKVRVY
-1774 DSDGDVLSN
+1774 DSDGNVLSN

-1905 MLRSDNSQ
+1905 MIRSDNSQ
-1913 KMVVEDTNGRHCARK
+1913 KMVMEDTNGRHCARK
-1928 LECFVSQS
+1928 LECFVPQS

-2032 PFTEPVKATFK
+2032 PFTEPVKAIFK
-2043 TSEKIQVYGTE
+2043 TGEKIQVYGTE

-2273 QYVVNLLTDESM
+2273 QYIVNILTDESM
-2285 QSNVVQKVD
+2285 QSNVAQKVD
-2294 TKYIKIASAVL
+2294 AKYIKIASAVL
-2305 SDMQSVASDS
+2305 SDMQRVASDS
-2315 STTDVEE
+2315 STTDIEG
-2322 LSSFISNTSTINT
+2322 LSSFISNMSTINT

-2344 EKGLKEKLLTL
+2344 ERGLKEKLLTL

-2383 FQASVTENCGACKKI
+2383 FQESVIENCGACKKI
-2398 IGQVSNGI
+2398 IGQVSNGV
-2406 TAWNNSAEF
+2406 TAWNNSVEF

-2475 SLKAQGQTLLN
+2475 SLKVQGQTLLN

-2533 VAASLTYALKS
+2533 VAASLTYSLKS

-2592 AINKELGTSFSLLDE
+2592 AINKELGTGFSLLDE

-2632 VAAAPDVS
+2632 VATAPDVS
-2640 VDYTNECTD
+2640 IDYINECTD
-2649 KEVSQNMEYSFDGV
+2649 KEVGQNIEYSFDGV

-2670 TKLVLAPGEASRH
+2670 IKLVLTPGEASRH

-2807 EEKKQPGRVD
+2807 EEKKQQGGAD
-2817 KTVDKTVQ
+2817 KTIDKTVQ
-2825 KSVKLKKAKII
+2825 KSAKLKKIKVI
-2836 SIKKKKNTLT
+2836 SIKRKKNTLT
-2846 IKWKKDTNSSGYEI
+2846 VKWKKDTNSSGYEI

-2868 KKGLNK
+2868 KNGLKK

-2883 SIKLKKIKSKKVYYI
+2883 SIKFKKIKSKKIYYI
-2898 KIRSFKR
+2898 KIRSFKKV
-2905 LSNGTVVYSKWSKV
+2905 SNGTIVYGKWSKAK
-2919 RKQK
+2919 KQK

>member
-447 LTPPSLSC
+447 LTPPSL
-455 YEFFGS
+455 
-461 SNGPANLETIYV
+461 T
-473 PSGTYKAYHTAYGAG
+473 
-488 MGAGVRLIEEGADD
+488 
-502 LIIEG
+502 
-507 ESLVSYIGD
+507 
-516 AEEVRVPEGI
+516 
-526 TEIGRGAFQNNKT
+526 
-539 IKKVILPDEVIT
+539 
-551 IGAYAF
+551 
-557 AGCSSLE
+557 
-564 SINMPKKVEVIGD
+564 
-577 KAFYGCGSLSGSL
+577 
-590 LLPDHLVSI
+590 
-599 GASAFYNCTSLTGNL
+599 
-614 NIPDSITSIGKS
+614 
-626 AFFNCKGYNGTLCLS
+626 
-641 AKLTQIE
+641 
-648 ESAFNGCKFT
+648 
-658 GTLNLPE
+658 
-665 SIKTIGY
+665 
-672 GAFWSNK
+672 
-679 FSGEVIIPDKTET
+679 
-692 IGNSAFASC
+692 
-701 TELERVIF
+701 
-709 GENVSR
+709 
-715 IGSYAIRGCVKLKT
+715 
-729 LTFKGLTPPSLSC
+729 C

-763 ALENYE
+763 ALENYK

-810 SLSEKIQGY
+810 LLSEKIKGY

-836 SEDNL
+836 SENNL

-855 SVHEGKES
+855 SV
-863 MQETARASLSVT
+863 QETARASLNVT
-875 LKEPEVTKIYTE
+875 LKEPEVTEIYTE

-944 EDHAVYQMSWDILDV
+944 EDYAVYQMSWDILDV

-1082 SIDEEKPTV
+1082 SIDEEEPTV

-1892 PVEMSGYVNDSGQ
+1892 PVEMSGYANDSGQ
-1905 MLRSDNSQ
+1905 MIRSDNSQ

-1928 LECFVSQS
+1928 LECFVPQS

-2533 VAASLTYALKS
+2533 VAASLTYSLKS

-2640 VDYTNECTD
+2640 IDYTNECTD

-2670 TKLVLAPGEASRH
+2670 IKLVLTPGEASRH

>member
-265 GAYAFAGCSSLESI
+265 GAYAFSGCSSLESI
-279 NMPKK
+279 NVPKK

-325 NLNIPD
+325 DLNIPD

-447 LTPPSLSC
+447 LTPPSL
-455 YEFFGS
+455 
-461 SNGPANLETIYV
+461 T
-473 PSGTYKAYHTAYGAG
+473 
-488 MGAGVRLIEEGADD
+488 
-502 LIIEG
+502 
-507 ESLVSYIGD
+507 
-516 AEEVRVPEGI
+516 
-526 TEIGRGAFQNNKT
+526 
-539 IKKVILPDEVIT
+539 
-551 IGAYAF
+551 
-557 AGCSSLE
+557 
-564 SINMPKKVEVIGD
+564 
-577 KAFYGCGSLSGSL
+577 
-590 LLPDHLVSI
+590 
-599 GASAFYNCTSLTGNL
+599 
-614 NIPDSITSIGKS
+614 
-626 AFFNCKGYNGTLCLS
+626 
-641 AKLTQIE
+641 
-648 ESAFNGCKFT
+648 
-658 GTLNLPE
+658 
-665 SIKTIGY
+665 
-672 GAFWSNK
+672 
-679 FSGEVIIPDKTET
+679 
-692 IGNSAFASC
+692 
-701 TELERVIF
+701 
-709 GENVSR
+709 
-715 IGSYAIRGCVKLKT
+715 
-729 LTFKGLTPPSLSC
+729 C

-763 ALENYE
+763 ALEIYK

-810 SLSEKIQGY
+810 LLSEKIKGY

-836 SEDNL
+836 SENNL

-855 SVHEGKES
+855 SV
-863 MQETARASLSVT
+863 QETARASLNVT
-875 LKEPEVTKIYTE
+875 LKEPEVTEIYTE

-944 EDHAVYQMSWDILDV
+944 EDYAVYQMSWDILDV

-1104 TSYISVQAEDNIGV
+1104 TSYISVQAEDDIGV

-1905 MLRSDNSQ
+1905 MIRSDNSQ

-1928 LECFVSQS
+1928 LECFVPQS

-2533 VAASLTYALKS
+2533 VAASLTYSLKS

-2640 VDYTNECTD
+2640 IDYTNECTD

-2670 TKLVLAPGEASRH
+2670 IKLVLTPGEASRH

>member
-1 MKKRIVSFLMAGM
+1 MKKRILSFLMAGM
-14 IFMISP
+14 LLTISP
-20 LQGIAQVVSTE
+20 IQGFAQEISTE
-31 IIEDTSQGKDM
+31 TF
-42 TKVSSENMQ
+42 
-51 EIDTTEVSSENTQ
+51 ENTTATTQ
-64 KEESDFVITDGILT
+64 EEEKEPESDFVIENGALT
-78 EYTGEKTEVMIPD
+78 GYTGKDTEITIPE
-91 GVASIEEHAF
+91 GVTSIERDAF
-101 KENKV
+101 NGNTV
-106 ITKVVFPDSVKTIK
+106 ITKMTFPESLKTIK
-120 YMAFQNCTSL
+120 YEAFNGNTSL
-130 KEIYF
+130 KELYF
-135 GNKLEQINGNAFYGC
+135 GSELQQISGYAFYKC
-150 KTVQNIT
+150 DAIQKIT
-157 FTGLTVP
+157 FTGKTPP
-164 TITNKQDFFGRSGVV
+164 TITNKEEFFKSIKN
-179 GLERIYVEAGCYG
+179 LKRIYVESGCYG
-192 RYVAAYGQ
+192 RYMAAYGTYML
-200 SISDSTRIIE
+200 DSTRIIE
-210 LKSDDFVIENG
+210 LVAKDFVIENA
-221 VLVNYAGN
+221 VLVNYTGDEETVTVPDNITAIGTGAFKNNTTVKNIILPGGITNIGSYAFSGCSALESVNLPENLITIGEYAFYKCVSFNGDLSIPDSVESIGRRAFYSCAGLTGKLHLSEKMTKIEKEAFQSCNFTGSLSLPEGITSIGNGAFSGN
-229 AEEVRVPEGITE
+229 AFSGEAVIPETVKTVENSAFGGCKNLESIVFGKQVESIGNNAFSYCSGIKTWTFQGNTPPNLDCSEVFGSYNNSLNLKTIYIPAGTYKAYYTAYGWSEVRFIEVGSEDLVIDGEILVAYVGNDEKVAVPEGITE
-241 IGRGAFQNNKTIKKV
+241 ISTGAFRNNKTIKKV
-256 ILPDEVITI
+256 ILPEGVTTI
-265 GAYAFAGCSSLESI
+265 GDNAFSRCSALESV
-279 NMPKK
+279 NLPDSL
-284 VEVIGDKA
+284 VTIGEKA
-292 FYGCGSLSGS
+292 FYKCEALSGKLKLS
-302 LLLPDHLV
+302 GNLTT
-310 SIGASAFYNCTSLTG
+310 IGVSAFETCAAFTG
-325 NLNIPD
+325 GLNIPD
-331 SITSIGK
+331 SVESVGRRAFYSCAGLTGKLHLSEKMTKIEKEAFQSCNFTGSLSLPEGITSIG
-338 SAFFNCKGYNGTLC
+338 N
-352 LSAKLTQIEESAFNG
+352 
-367 CKFTGTLNLPESIK
+367 
-381 TIGYGA
+381 GA
-387 FWSNKFSG
+387 FSGNAFSG
-395 EVIIPDKTET
+395 EVIIPKTVKT
-405 IGNSAFASC
+405 VGGSVFSGCKN
-414 TELERVIFGENVSR
+414 LESVVFGKEVES
-428 IGSYAIRG
+428 IGSFPFRDCTG
-436 CVKLKTLTFKG
+436 LKTLTFKG
-447 LTPPSLSC
+447 STPPVIKYLV
-455 YEFFGS
+455 YFLGS
-461 SNGPANLETIYV
+461 SYGPAHLETIYV
-473 PSGTYKAYHTAYGAG
+473 PEDALETYK
-488 MGAGVRLIEEGADD
+488 
-502 LIIEG
+502 
-507 ESLVSYIGD
+507 
-516 AEEVRVPEGI
+516 
-526 TEIGRGAFQNNKT
+526 
-539 IKKVILPDEVIT
+539 
-551 IGAYAF
+551 
-557 AGCSSLE
+557 
-564 SINMPKKVEVIGD
+564 D
-577 KAFYGCGSLSGSL
+577 K
-590 LLPDHLVSI
+590 
-599 GASAFYNCTSLTGNL
+599 
-614 NIPDSITSIGKS
+614 
-626 AFFNCKGYNGTLCLS
+626 
-641 AKLTQIE
+641 
-648 ESAFNGCKFT
+648 
-658 GTLNLPE
+658 
-665 SIKTIGY
+665 
-672 GAFWSNK
+672 WS
-679 FSGEVIIPDKTET
+679 
-692 IGNSAFASC
+692 
-701 TELERVIF
+701 
-709 GENVSR
+709 
-715 IGSYAIRGCVKLKT
+715 SYAG
-729 LTFKGLTPPSLSC
+729 G
-742 YEFFGSSNGPA
+742 G
-753 NLETIYVPGE
+753 
-763 ALENYE
+763 
-769 SKWGSYV
+769 
-776 GSNVTFSSDFMT
+776 VTFSSDFMT
-788 TKVGNLCTEYA
+788 IKPGNLHTDYT
-799 FSHSVKLKWNS
+799 FSHSVKLSWNTS
-810 SLSEKIQGY
+810 VSERVEGY
-819 HIYRDGVLVGT
+819 HIYRNGILAGT
-830 VKECSF
+830 VKDTDF
-836 SEDNL
+836 SEENL
-841 KMGSYSYEVAGYTE
+841 EMGSYLYEVEGYAKDIQTGE
-855 SVHEGKES
+855 
-863 MQETARASLSVT
+863 ETKTAKASLNVT
-875 LKEPEVTKIYTE
+875 LKVPEVEKIYTE
-887 YDGNK
+887 YEGNK
-892 LCQEGSNLYASV
+892 LCDEGSTLYASV
-904 KNIGNLGSKDEKTTW
+904 EDAGNLGTKNGKTAK
-919 GRFYLLQNGKKTPLC
+919 GRFYLMQNGKKTPLC

-944 EDHAVYQMSWDILDV
+944 EDHVVYQMSWDILDV

-1012 AHELDTNYYYIYRK
+1012 AHELDTNYYIYRK

-1150 SKYKDGKIRIKGL
+1150 SKYKDGKICVKGL

-1386 PRGLEMDVSKG
+1386 PKGLEMDVSKG

-1435 NYWEANAETGQKF
+1435 NYWEANTETGQKF

-1460 VSERTEAVSAV
+1460 VSERTEAVLAV
-1471 VPEDEQ
+1471 VPEDTQ

-1483 SLIKDRDIIGGD
+1483 SLIKDGDIIGGD
-1495 NKTFRILVS
+1495 NKIFRILVS
-1504 DNDKLDTVSVSYTIG
+1504 DNDKLDMVSVSYKIG

-1527 FQEVELNCR
+1527 FQETELNCR

-1542 TLPIAQWTD
+1542 TLPVAQWTD

-1667 SENIWRKNKVSIQ
+1667 SENIWRKNKVSIH

-1688 MEQSVEYAFRAD
+1688 MEQSVEYAFCAD

-1759 VEEAKLIGTLKVRVY
+1759 VEEAQLIGTLKVRVY

-1905 MLRSDNSQ
+1905 MIRSDNSQ
-1913 KMVVEDTNGRHCARK
+1913 KMVMEDTNGRHCARK
-1928 LECFVSQS
+1928 LECFVPQS

-2032 PFTEPVKATFK
+2032 PFTEPVKAIFK
-2043 TSEKIQVYGTE
+2043 TGEKIQVYGTE

-2273 QYVVNLLTDESM
+2273 QYIVNILTDESM
-2285 QSNVVQKVD
+2285 QSNVAQKVD
-2294 TKYIKIASAVL
+2294 AKYIKIASAVL
-2305 SDMQSVASDS
+2305 SDMQRVASDS
-2315 STTDVEE
+2315 STTDIEG
-2322 LSSFISNTSTINT
+2322 LSSFISNMSTINT

-2344 EKGLKEKLLTL
+2344 ERGLKEKLLTL

-2383 FQASVTENCGACKKI
+2383 FQESVIENCGACKKI
-2398 IGQVSNGI
+2398 IGQVSNGV
-2406 TAWNNSAEF
+2406 TAWNNSVEF

-2475 SLKAQGQTLLN
+2475 SLKVQGQTLLN

-2533 VAASLTYALKS
+2533 VAASLTYSLKS

-2592 AINKELGTSFSLLDE
+2592 AINKELGTGFSLLDE

-2632 VAAAPDVS
+2632 VATAPDVS
-2640 VDYTNECTD
+2640 IDYINECTD
-2649 KEVSQNMEYSFDGV
+2649 KEVGQNIEYSFDGV

-2670 TKLVLAPGEASRH
+2670 IKLVLTPGEASRH

-2780 VKAEEKP
+2780 VKVEEKP

-2807 EEKKQPGRVD
+2807 EEKKQQGGAD
-2817 KTVDKTVQ
+2817 KTIDKTVQ
-2825 KSVKLKKAKII
+2825 KSAKLKKIKVI
-2836 SIKKKKNTLT
+2836 SIKRKKNTLT
-2846 IKWKKDTNSSGYEI
+2846 VKWKKDTNSSGYEI

-2868 KKGLNK
+2868 KNGLKK

-2883 SIKLKKIKSKKVYYI
+2883 SIKFKKIKSKKIYYI
-2898 KIRSFKR
+2898 KIRSFKKV
-2905 LSNGTVVYSKWSKV
+2905 SNGTIVYGKWSKAK
-2919 RKQK
+2919 KQK

>member
-1 MKKRIVSFLMAGM
+1 MKKRILSFLMAGM
-14 IFMISP
+14 LLTISP
-20 LQGIAQVVSTE
+20 IQGFAQEISTE
-31 IIEDTSQGKDM
+31 TF
-42 TKVSSENMQ
+42 
-51 EIDTTEVSSENTQ
+51 ENTTATTQ
-64 KEESDFVITDGILT
+64 EEEKEPESDFVIENGALT
-78 EYTGEKTEVMIPD
+78 GYTGKDTEITIPE
-91 GVASIEEHAF
+91 GVTSIERDAF
-101 KENKV
+101 NGNTV
-106 ITKVVFPDSVKTIK
+106 ITKMTFPESLKTIK
-120 YMAFQNCTSL
+120 YEAFNGNTSL
-130 KEIYF
+130 KELYF
-135 GNKLEQINGNAFYGC
+135 GSELQQISGYAFYKC
-150 KTVQNIT
+150 DAIQKIT
-157 FTGLTVP
+157 FTGKTPP
-164 TITNKQDFFGRSGVV
+164 TITNKEEFFKSIKN
-179 GLERIYVEAGCYG
+179 LKRIYVESGCYG
-192 RYVAAYGQ
+192 RYMAAYGTYML
-200 SISDSTRIIE
+200 DSTRIIE
-210 LKSDDFVIENG
+210 LVAKDFVIENA
-221 VLVNYAGN
+221 VLVNYTGDEETVTVPDNITAIGTGAFKNNTTVKNIILPGGITNIGSYAFSGCSALESVNLPENLITIGEYAFYKCVSFNGDLSIPDSVESIGRRAFYSCAGLTGKLHLSEKMTKIEKEAFQSCNFTGSLSLPEGITSIGNGAFSGN
-229 AEEVRVPEGITE
+229 AFSGEAVIPETVKTVENSAFGGCKNLESIVFGKQVESIGNNAFSYCSGIKTWTFQGNTPPNLDCSEVFGSYNNSLNLKTIYIPAGTYKAYYTAYGWSEVRFIEVGSEDLVIDGEILVAYVGNDEKVAVPEGITE
-241 IGRGAFQNNKTIKKV
+241 ISTGAFRNNKTIKKV
-256 ILPDEVITI
+256 ILPEGVTTI
-265 GAYAFAGCSSLESI
+265 GDNAFSRCSALESV
-279 NMPKK
+279 NLPDSL
-284 VEVIGDKA
+284 VTIGEKA
-292 FYGCGSLSGS
+292 FYKCEALSGKLKLS
-302 LLLPDHLV
+302 GNLTT
-310 SIGASAFYNCTSLTG
+310 IGVSAFETCAAFTG
-325 NLNIPD
+325 GLNIPD
-331 SITSIGK
+331 SVESVGRRAFYSCAGLTGKLHLSEKMTKIEKEAFQSCNFTGSLSLPEGITSIG
-338 SAFFNCKGYNGTLC
+338 N
-352 LSAKLTQIEESAFNG
+352 
-367 CKFTGTLNLPESIK
+367 
-381 TIGYGA
+381 GA
-387 FWSNKFSG
+387 FSGNAFSG
-395 EVIIPDKTET
+395 EVIIPKTVKT
-405 IGNSAFASC
+405 VGGSVFSGCKN
-414 TELERVIFGENVSR
+414 LESVVFGKEVES
-428 IGSYAIRG
+428 IGSFPFRDCTG
-436 CVKLKTLTFKG
+436 LKTLTFKG
-447 LTPPSLSC
+447 STPPVIKYLV
-455 YEFFGS
+455 YFLGS
-461 SNGPANLETIYV
+461 SYGPAHLETIYV
-473 PSGTYKAYHTAYGAG
+473 PEDALETYK
-488 MGAGVRLIEEGADD
+488 
-502 LIIEG
+502 
-507 ESLVSYIGD
+507 
-516 AEEVRVPEGI
+516 
-526 TEIGRGAFQNNKT
+526 
-539 IKKVILPDEVIT
+539 
-551 IGAYAF
+551 
-557 AGCSSLE
+557 
-564 SINMPKKVEVIGD
+564 D
-577 KAFYGCGSLSGSL
+577 K
-590 LLPDHLVSI
+590 
-599 GASAFYNCTSLTGNL
+599 
-614 NIPDSITSIGKS
+614 
-626 AFFNCKGYNGTLCLS
+626 
-641 AKLTQIE
+641 
-648 ESAFNGCKFT
+648 
-658 GTLNLPE
+658 
-665 SIKTIGY
+665 
-672 GAFWSNK
+672 WS
-679 FSGEVIIPDKTET
+679 
-692 IGNSAFASC
+692 
-701 TELERVIF
+701 
-709 GENVSR
+709 
-715 IGSYAIRGCVKLKT
+715 SYAG
-729 LTFKGLTPPSLSC
+729 G
-742 YEFFGSSNGPA
+742 G
-753 NLETIYVPGE
+753 
-763 ALENYE
+763 
-769 SKWGSYV
+769 
-776 GSNVTFSSDFMT
+776 VTFSSDFMT
-788 TKVGNLCTEYA
+788 IKPGNLHTDYT
-799 FSHSVKLKWNS
+799 FSHSVKLSWNTS
-810 SLSEKIQGY
+810 VSERVEGY
-819 HIYRDGVLVGT
+819 HIYRNGILAGT
-830 VKECSF
+830 VKDTDF
-836 SEDNL
+836 SEENL
-841 KMGSYSYEVAGYTE
+841 EMGSYLYEVEGYAKDIQTGE
-855 SVHEGKES
+855 
-863 MQETARASLSVT
+863 ETKTAKASLNVT
-875 LKEPEVTKIYTE
+875 LKVPEVEKIYTE
-887 YDGNK
+887 YEGNK
-892 LCQEGSNLYASV
+892 LCDEGSTLYASV
-904 KNIGNLGSKDEKTTW
+904 EDAGNLGTKNGKTAK
-919 GRFYLLQNGKKTPLC
+919 GRFYLMQNGKKTPLC

-944 EDHAVYQMSWDILDV
+944 EDHVVYQMSWDILDV

-1012 AHELDTNYYYIYRK
+1012 AHELDTNYYIYRK

-1150 SKYKDGKIRIKGL
+1150 SKYKDGKICVKGL

-1386 PRGLEMDVSKG
+1386 PKGLEMDVSKG

-1435 NYWEANAETGQKF
+1435 NYWEANTETGQKF

-1460 VSERTEAVSAV
+1460 VSERTEAVLAV
-1471 VPEDEQ
+1471 VPEDTQ

-1483 SLIKDRDIIGGD
+1483 SLIKDGDIIGGD
-1495 NKTFRILVS
+1495 NKIFRILVS
-1504 DNDKLDTVSVSYTIG
+1504 DNDKLDMVSVSYKIG

-1527 FQEVELNCR
+1527 FQETELNCR

-1542 TLPIAQWTD
+1542 TLPVAQWTD

-1667 SENIWRKNKVSIQ
+1667 SENIWRKNKVSIH

-1688 MEQSVEYAFRAD
+1688 MEQSVEYAFCAD

-1759 VEEAKLIGTLKVRVY
+1759 VEEAQLIGTLKVRVY
-1774 DSDGDVLSN
+1774 DSDGNVLSN

-1905 MLRSDNSQ
+1905 MIRSDNSQ
-1913 KMVVEDTNGRHCARK
+1913 KMVMEDTNGRHCARK
-1928 LECFVSQS
+1928 LECFVPQS

-2032 PFTEPVKATFK
+2032 PFTEPVKAIFK
-2043 TSEKIQVYGTE
+2043 TGEKIQVYGTE

-2273 QYVVNLLTDESM
+2273 QYIVNILTDESM
-2285 QSNVVQKVD
+2285 QSNVAQKVD
-2294 TKYIKIASAVL
+2294 AKYIKIASAVL
-2305 SDMQSVASDS
+2305 SDMQRVASDS
-2315 STTDVEE
+2315 STTDIEG
-2322 LSSFISNTSTINT
+2322 LSSFISNMSTINT

-2344 EKGLKEKLLTL
+2344 ERGLKEKLLTL

-2383 FQASVTENCGACKKI
+2383 FQESVIENCGACKKI
-2398 IGQVSNGI
+2398 IGQVSNGV
-2406 TAWNNSAEF
+2406 TAWNNSVEF

-2475 SLKAQGQTLLN
+2475 SLKVQGQTLLN

-2533 VAASLTYALKS
+2533 VAASLTYSLKS

-2592 AINKELGTSFSLLDE
+2592 AINKELGTGFSLLDE

-2632 VAAAPDVS
+2632 VATAPDVS
-2640 VDYTNECTD
+2640 IDYINECTD
-2649 KEVSQNMEYSFDGV
+2649 KEVGQNIEYSFDGV

-2670 TKLVLAPGEASRH
+2670 IKLVLTPGEASRH

-2807 EEKKQPGRVD
+2807 EEKKQQGGAD
-2817 KTVDKTVQ
+2817 KTIDKTVQ
-2825 KSVKLKKAKII
+2825 KSAKLKKIKVI
-2836 SIKKKKNTLT
+2836 SIKRKKNTLT
-2846 IKWKKDTNSSGYEI
+2846 VKWKKDTNSSGYEI

-2868 KKGLNK
+2868 KNGLKK

-2883 SIKLKKIKSKKVYYI
+2883 SIKFKKIKSKKIYYI
-2898 KIRSFKR
+2898 KIRSFKKV
-2905 LSNGTVVYSKWSKV
+2905 SNGTIVYGKWSKAK
-2919 RKQK
+2919 KQK

>member
-447 LTPPSLSC
+447 LTPPSL
-455 YEFFGS
+455 
-461 SNGPANLETIYV
+461 T
-473 PSGTYKAYHTAYGAG
+473 
-488 MGAGVRLIEEGADD
+488 
-502 LIIEG
+502 
-507 ESLVSYIGD
+507 
-516 AEEVRVPEGI
+516 
-526 TEIGRGAFQNNKT
+526 
-539 IKKVILPDEVIT
+539 
-551 IGAYAF
+551 
-557 AGCSSLE
+557 
-564 SINMPKKVEVIGD
+564 
-577 KAFYGCGSLSGSL
+577 
-590 LLPDHLVSI
+590 
-599 GASAFYNCTSLTGNL
+599 
-614 NIPDSITSIGKS
+614 
-626 AFFNCKGYNGTLCLS
+626 
-641 AKLTQIE
+641 
-648 ESAFNGCKFT
+648 
-658 GTLNLPE
+658 
-665 SIKTIGY
+665 
-672 GAFWSNK
+672 
-679 FSGEVIIPDKTET
+679 
-692 IGNSAFASC
+692 
-701 TELERVIF
+701 
-709 GENVSR
+709 
-715 IGSYAIRGCVKLKT
+715 
-729 LTFKGLTPPSLSC
+729 C

-763 ALENYE
+763 ALENYK

-810 SLSEKIQGY
+810 LLSEKIKGY
-819 HIYRDGVLVGT
+819 HIYRDGVLAGT
-830 VKECSF
+830 VKDCSF

-841 KMGSYSYEVAGYTE
+841 KMGSYTYEVAGYTE
-855 SVHEGKES
+855 SLDEDKES
-863 MQETARASLSVT
+863 VQETARASLNVT

-983 VEIDRSVPE
+983 VEIDRSAPE
-992 RISRIVAIGDVNK
+992 RISKITALGDVNK

-1012 AHELDTNYYYIYRK
+1012 AHELETNCYYIYRK
-1026 AEEEEQYKRIKKISG
+1026 AEDENQYTRIKKIYG
-1041 REVVSYTDTEATGNV
+1041 RDTVSYTDVKATRDV
-1056 KYNYYITA
+1056 KYEYYITA
-1064 VNSMG
+1064 VNTMG

-1077 VSAKP
+1077 VAAKP
-1082 SIDEEKPTV
+1082 SKDEEKPRV
-1091 VQMNPE
+1091 VQMSPE
-1097 NGSAISG
+1097 NGSAVSG
-1104 TSYISVQAEDNIGV
+1104 VQFISVQAEDNIGV

-1128 EGASWEKAGEETFG
+1128 EGQSWEKVGENTSG
-1142 TGKIALDT
+1142 NGKIALDT
-1150 SKYKDGKIRIKGL
+1150 RKYKDGKLLVKGL
-1163 AYDAQG
+1163 AYDAQS
-1169 NVSTGLSYTYRVDN
+1169 NVSTGLSYAYRVDN

-1905 MLRSDNSQ
+1905 MIRSDNSQ

-1928 LECFVSQS
+1928 LECFVPQS

-2533 VAASLTYALKS
+2533 VAASLTYSLKS

-2640 VDYTNECTD
+2640 IDYTNECTD

-2670 TKLVLAPGEASRH
+2670 IKLVLTPGEASRH

>member
-221 VLVNYAGN
+221 VLVNYVGN

-325 NLNIPD
+325 DLNIPD

-599 GASAFYNCTSLTGNL
+599 GASAFYNCTSLTGDL

-729 LTFKGLTPPSLSC
+729 LTFKGLTPPSLTC

-763 ALENYE
+763 ALENYK

-810 SLSEKIQGY
+810 LLSEKIKGY

-836 SEDNL
+836 SENNL

-855 SVHEGKES
+855 SV
-863 MQETARASLSVT
+863 QETARASLNVT
-875 LKEPEVTKIYTE
+875 LKEPEVTEIYTE

-944 EDHAVYQMSWDILDV
+944 EDYAVYQMSWDILDV

-1056 KYNYYITA
+1056 KYDYYITA

-1150 SKYKDGKIRIKGL
+1150 SKYKDGKIRIK
-1163 AYDAQG
+1163 
-1169 NVSTGLSYTYRVDN
+1169 GLSYTYRVDN

-1460 VSERTEAVSAV
+1460 VSERTEAVLAV

-1928 LECFVSQS
+1928 LECFVPQS

-1942 IAIIDTPVTA
+1942 IAIIDTPVTT

-2632 VAAAPDVS
+2632 VAAAPNVS